1 MKCPNCGNDL
11 IPGALFCASC
21 GNKIPEELLHAAA
34 PQNASKSVAETVE
47 PSAPEQPA
55 APVEETPVE
64 SKPETTSVADESE
77 NTQKAATAAAGEAG
91 NTAQPAQP
99 QMQTAASQIP
109 MGTPVVPEMET
120 DKKKKTR
127 TRLIG
132 VAAVAVVVAA
142 VGFGG
147 FKVWNA
153 MNPQLDKQMIYAK
166 DGRLYFTPNVSKEND
181 PVEIYNAH
189 DNSAEFELKY
199 TKNQKYAF
207 FRTFTLGSEGYKSRL
222 YRVNTQKLTSNES
235 KNDKYIEEIDSDV
248 TDFSV
253 LGSDRILYYRA
264 SNSGRELNFYDGKDT
279 KEIDSHVRAQ
289 RHSGNVVYYLRYD
302 GDDDNDELCYYNLKT
317 GKHGDMDECNK
328 IADCN
333 ENEILYSV
341 SDGDAYDI
349 CKAKPGSEGTKIVSD
364 VASDWT
370 GNLDAGVISYTKE
383 ITESKSYYD
392 FVNDPYAAEDANAT
406 EPQMDDYLTEMD
418 PEDVLDSYDYNDYLD
433 DRSYFYDNDTSM
445 ISITINDT
453 SYYSCYSNPDVYYN
467 YVNDDFYLYDADAYS
482 EANDDYSAACDRD
495 DLRDELKDLT
505 FDRTS
510 YDLYL
515 YTSKGGEKKI
525 AESILPIDSDPVNQI
540 FLYHKA
546 QDLGDEKVCSI
557 DDLIDDLYEAYDV
570 EYDVENYI
578 YDLDNDSSV
587 YVNINGKEQDMKM
600 TYASMDCS
608 EDGKTVMIVDRSDED
623 SNELIAYKKKGDSLE
638 KIGTVEK
645 DYQVGSWYGNDYY
658 YFDDNNDFYIY
669 SNGKS
674 KKIAKDVTIA
684 ELEGDGTFMVSDF
697 DPSSESSDLKVLKGD
712 EQIGKIRDVGYYN
725 HNIDATYVDKNCI
738 VYRTNDGDLNV
749 YDGEDSRKIDR
760 DVSSY
765 RMGDDSDKATFRN
778 GWF

>member
-34 PQNASKSVAETVE
+34 SVG
-47 PSAPEQPA
+47 
-55 APVEETPVE
+55 ETPVE
-64 SKPETTSVADESE
+64 SKPETVPVADENE
-77 NTQKAATAAAGEAG
+77 NTENVVTATAGEAG
-91 NTAQPAQP
+91 NTAQTA
-99 QMQTAASQIP
+99 QTAASQIP
-109 MGTPVVPEMET
+109 MGALVVPEMET

-166 DGRLYFTPNVSKEND
+166 DGRLYFTPNVSKEKD

-189 DNSAEFELKY
+189 DNETSFEIKY

-207 FRTFTLGSEGYKSRL
+207 FLTDSEDEQRL

-235 KNDKYIEEIDSDV
+235 KNDKYIEEIDSGV

-253 LGSDRILYYRA
+253 LGSDRILYYRD

-279 KEIDSHVRAQ
+279 KEIDSKVKAQ
-289 RHSGNVVYYLRYD
+289 CHSGNVVYYLRD
-302 GDDDNDELCYYNLKT
+302 EGDDYNYELYYYNLKT
-317 GKHGDMDECNK
+317 GKHGDIDEC
-328 IADCN
+328 IEVADYN

-341 SDGDAYDI
+341 SDGDTCDI
-349 CKAKPGSEGTKIVSD
+349 YKAKPGSEGTKIVSD

-370 GNLDAGVISYTKE
+370 GNLDAGVISYKRE
-383 ITESKSYYD
+383 IKESKSYYD

-406 EPQMDDYLTEMD
+406 EPQMDDYLTEVD
-418 PEDVLDSYDYNDYLD
+418 PEDVLDSYAYNNYLD
-433 DRSYFYDNDTSM
+433 DRSYFYSNDTSM
-445 ISITINDT
+445 DSITINDT
-453 SYYSCYSNPDVYYN
+453 SYYSCYSNSNVYYN
-467 YVNDDFYLYDADAYS
+467 YDNDDFYLYDEDAYS
-482 EANDDYSAACDRD
+482 EAYDDYYAAGNRD
-495 DLRDELKDLT
+495 DLRDALKDLT
-505 FDRTS
+505 FDSTS

-540 FLYHKA
+540 FLYRKA

-557 DDLIDDLYEAYDV
+557 DDLYDAYDV
-570 EYDVENYI
+570 EDYI
-578 YDLDNDSSV
+578 YDSDNDSSV

-600 TYASMDCS
+600 TSASMDCS
-608 EDGKTVMIVDRSDED
+608 EDGKTVMVVDQSDED

-645 DYQVGSWYGNDYY
+645 DYTTGSWYGNDYY

-674 KKIAKDVTIA
+674 KKIAKDVKVA
-684 ELEGDGTFMVSDF
+684 ELEDDGNFMVF
-697 DPSSESSDLKVLKGD
+697 DVDSSYESSDLKVLKGD
-712 EQIGKIRDVGYYN
+712 EQIGKIRDVGYYG
-725 HNIDATYVDKNCI
+725 ATYVDKNCI
-738 VYRTNDGDLNV
+738 VYITNDGDLNV

-760 DVSSY
+760 DVY
-765 RMGDDSDKATFRN
+765 RYWMGDDRDKATFS
-778 GWF
+778 GWY

>member
-34 PQNASKSVAETVE
+34 PQNASKSVAKTVE
-47 PSAPEQPA
+47 QSAPEQPA
-55 APVEETPVE
+55 APVGETPVE
-64 SKPETTSVADESE
+64 SKPETAPVADENE
-77 NTQKAATAAAGEAG
+77 NTENVVTATAGETG
-91 NTAQPAQP
+91 NTAQTA
-99 QMQTAASQIP
+99 QTAASQIP
-109 MGTPVVPEMET
+109 MGALVVPEMET

-166 DGRLYFTPNVSKEND
+166 GGRLYFTPNVSKEND

-189 DNSAEFELKY
+189 DNWTQFEVKY

-207 FRTFTLGSEGYKSRL
+207 FLTDSEDEQRL

-235 KNDKYIEEIDSDV
+235 KNDKYIEEIDSGV

-253 LGSDRILYYRA
+253 LGSDRILYYRD

-279 KEIDSHVRAQ
+279 KEIDSKVCVQ
-289 RHSGNVVYYLRYD
+289 YHSGNVVYYLRD
-302 GDDDNDELCYYNLKT
+302 EGDDDNYELYYYNLKT
-317 GKHGDMDECNK
+317 GKHGDIDEC
-328 IADCN
+328 IEVADYN

-341 SDGDAYDI
+341 SDGDTCDI

-370 GNLDAGVISYTKE
+370 GNLDAGVISYKRE
-383 ITESKSYYD
+383 IKESKSYYD

-406 EPQMDDYLTEMD
+406 EPQMDDYLTEVD
-418 PEDVLDSYDYNDYLD
+418 PEDVLDSYAYNNYLD
-433 DRSYFYDNDTSM
+433 DRSYFYSNDTSM
-445 ISITINDT
+445 DSITINDT
-453 SYYSCYSNPDVYYN
+453 SYYSCYSNSNVYYN
-467 YVNDDFYLYDADAYS
+467 YDNDDFYLYDEDAYS
-482 EANDDYSAACDRD
+482 EAYDDYYAAGNRD
-495 DLRDELKDLT
+495 DLRDALKDLT
-505 FDRTS
+505 FDSTS

-540 FLYHKA
+540 FLYRKA

-557 DDLIDDLYEAYDV
+557 DDLYDAS
-570 EYDVENYI
+570 DVENYI
-578 YDLDNDSSV
+578 YNSDNDSSV

-600 TYASMDCS
+600 TSVSMNCS
-608 EDGKTVMIVDRSDED
+608 EDGKTVMVVDQSDED

-645 DYQVGSWYGNDYY
+645 DYTTGSWYGNDYY
-658 YFDDNNDFYIY
+658 YFDDNHDFYIY

-674 KKIAKDVTIA
+674 KKIAKDVKVA
-684 ELEGDGTFMVSDF
+684 ELEDDGNFMVF
-697 DPSSESSDLKVLKGD
+697 DVDSSYESSDLKVLKGD
-712 EQIGKIRDVGYYN
+712 EQIGKIRDVGYYG
-725 HNIDATYVDKNCI
+725 ATYVDKNCI
-738 VYRTNDGDLNV
+738 VYITNDGDLNV

-760 DVSSY
+760 DVY
-765 RMGDDSDKATFRN
+765 RYWMGDDRDKATFS
-778 GWF
+778 GWY

>member
-21 GNKIPEELLHAAA
+21 GNKIPEELLNAAA
-34 PQNASKSVAETVE
+34 PVG
-47 PSAPEQPA
+47 
-55 APVEETPVE
+55 ETPVE
-64 SKPETTSVADESE
+64 SKPETVPVADENE
-77 NTQKAATAAAGEAG
+77 NTENVVTATAGEAG
-91 NTAQPAQP
+91 NTAQTA
-99 QMQTAASQIP
+99 QTAASQIP
-109 MGTPVVPEMET
+109 MGALVVPEMET

-166 DGRLYFTPNVSKEND
+166 DGRLYFTPNVSKEKD

-189 DNSAEFELKY
+189 DNETSFEIKY

-207 FRTFTLGSEGYKSRL
+207 FLTDSEDEQRL

-235 KNDKYIEEIDSDV
+235 KNDKYIEEIDSGV

-253 LGSDRILYYRA
+253 LGSDRILYYRD

-279 KEIDSHVRAQ
+279 KEIDSKVKAQ
-289 RHSGNVVYYLRYD
+289 CHSGNVVYYLRD
-302 GDDDNDELCYYNLKT
+302 EGDDYNYELYYYNLKT
-317 GKHGDMDECNK
+317 GKHGDIDEC
-328 IADCN
+328 IEVADYN

-341 SDGDAYDI
+341 SDGDTCDI
-349 CKAKPGSEGTKIVSD
+349 YKAKPGSEGTKIVSD

-370 GNLDAGVISYTKE
+370 GNLDAGVISYKRE
-383 ITESKSYYD
+383 IKESKSYYD

-406 EPQMDDYLTEMD
+406 EPQMDDYLTEVD
-418 PEDVLDSYDYNDYLD
+418 PEDVLDSYAYNNYLD
-433 DRSYFYDNDTSM
+433 DRSYFYSNDTSM
-445 ISITINDT
+445 DSITINDT
-453 SYYSCYSNPDVYYN
+453 SYYSCYSNSNVYYN
-467 YVNDDFYLYDADAYS
+467 YDNDDFYLYDEDAYS
-482 EANDDYSAACDRD
+482 EAYDDYYAAGNRD
-495 DLRDELKDLT
+495 DLRDALKDLT
-505 FDRTS
+505 FDSTS
-510 YDLYL
+510 YDLFL

-540 FLYHKA
+540 FLYRKA

-557 DDLIDDLYEAYDV
+557 DDLYDAN
-570 EYDVENYI
+570 DVENYI
-578 YDLDNDSSV
+578 YNSDNDSSV

-600 TYASMDCS
+600 TSVSMNCS
-608 EDGKTVMIVDRSDED
+608 EDGKTVMVVDQSDED

-658 YFDDNNDFYIY
+658 YFDNNNDFYIY

-674 KKIAKDVTIA
+674 KKIAKDVKVA
-684 ELEGDGTFMVSDF
+684 ELEDDGNFMVF
-697 DPSSESSDLKVLKGD
+697 DVDSSYESSDLKVLKGD
-712 EQIGKIRDVGYYN
+712 EQIGKIRDVGYYG
-725 HNIDATYVDKNCI
+725 ATYVDKNCI
-738 VYRTNDGDLNV
+738 VYITNDGDLNV

-760 DVSSY
+760 DVY
-765 RMGDDSDKATFRN
+765 RYWMGHDRDKATFS
-778 GWF
+778 GWY

>member
-21 GNKIPEELLHAAA
+21 GNKIPEELLNAAA
-34 PQNASKSVAETVE
+34 SVG
-47 PSAPEQPA
+47 
-55 APVEETPVE
+55 ETPVE
-64 SKPETTSVADESE
+64 SKPETVPVADENE
-77 NTQKAATAAAGEAG
+77 NTENVVTATAGEAG
-91 NTAQPAQP
+91 NTAQTA
-99 QMQTAASQIP
+99 QTAASQIP
-109 MGTPVVPEMET
+109 MGALVVPEMET

-166 DGRLYFTPNVSKEND
+166 DGRLYFTPNVSKEKD

-189 DNSAEFELKY
+189 DNETSYEIKY

-207 FRTFTLGSEGYKSRL
+207 FLTDSEDEQRL

-235 KNDKYIEEIDSDV
+235 KNDKYIEEIDSGV

-253 LGSDRILYYRA
+253 LGSDRILYYRD

-279 KEIDSHVRAQ
+279 KEIDSKVKAQ
-289 RHSGNVVYYLRYD
+289 CHSGNVVYYLRD
-302 GDDDNDELCYYNLKT
+302 EGDDYNYELYYYNLKT
-317 GKHGDMDECNK
+317 GKHGDIDEC
-328 IADCN
+328 IEVADYN

-341 SDGDAYDI
+341 SDGDTCDI
-349 CKAKPGSEGTKIVSD
+349 YKAKPGSEGTKIVSD

-370 GNLDAGVISYTKE
+370 GNLDAGVISYKRE

-406 EPQMDDYLTEMD
+406 EPQMDDYLTEVD
-418 PEDVLDSYDYNDYLD
+418 PEDVLDSYAYNNYLD
-433 DRSYFYDNDTSM
+433 DRSYFYSNDTSM
-445 ISITINDT
+445 DSITINDT
-453 SYYSCYSNPDVYYN
+453 SYYSCYSNSNVYYN
-467 YVNDDFYLYDADAYS
+467 YDNDDFYLYDEDAYS
-482 EANDDYSAACDRD
+482 EAYDDYYAAGNRD
-495 DLRDELKDLT
+495 DLRDALKDLT
-505 FDRTS
+505 FDSTS

-540 FLYHKA
+540 FLYRKA

-557 DDLIDDLYEAYDV
+557 DDLYDAS
-570 EYDVENYI
+570 DVENYI
-578 YDLDNDSSV
+578 YNSDNDSSV

-600 TYASMDCS
+600 TSVSMNCS
-608 EDGKTVMIVDRSDED
+608 EDGKTVMVVDQSDED

-645 DYQVGSWYGNDYY
+645 DYTTGSWYGNDYY

-674 KKIAKDVTIA
+674 KKIAKDVKVA
-684 ELEGDGTFMVSDF
+684 ELEDDGNFMVF
-697 DPSSESSDLKVLKGD
+697 DVDSSYESSDLKVLKGD
-712 EQIGKIRDVGYYN
+712 EQIGKIRDVGYYG
-725 HNIDATYVDKNCI
+725 ATYVDKNCI
-738 VYRTNDGDLNV
+738 VYITNDGDLNV

-760 DVSSY
+760 DVY
-765 RMGDDSDKATFRN
+765 RYWMGDDRDKATFS
-778 GWF
+778 GWY

>member
-21 GNKIPEELLHAAA
+21 GNKIPEELLNAAA
-34 PQNASKSVAETVE
+34 SVG
-47 PSAPEQPA
+47 
-55 APVEETPVE
+55 ETPVE
-64 SKPETTSVADESE
+64 SKPETVPVADENE
-77 NTQKAATAAAGEAG
+77 NTENVVTATAGEAG
-91 NTAQPAQP
+91 NTAQTA
-99 QMQTAASQIP
+99 QTAASQIP
-109 MGTPVVPEMET
+109 MGALVVPEMET

-166 DGRLYFTPNVSKEND
+166 DGRLYFTPNVSKEKD

-189 DNSAEFELKY
+189 DNETSYEIKY

-207 FRTFTLGSEGYKSRL
+207 FLTDSEDEQRL

-235 KNDKYIEEIDSDV
+235 KNDKYIEEIDSGV

-253 LGSDRILYYRA
+253 LGSDRILYYRD

-279 KEIDSHVRAQ
+279 KEIDSKVKAQ
-289 RHSGNVVYYLRYD
+289 CHSGNVVYYLRD
-302 GDDDNDELCYYNLKT
+302 EGDDYNYELYYYNLKT
-317 GKHGDMDECNK
+317 GKHGDIDEC
-328 IADCN
+328 IEVADYN

-341 SDGDAYDI
+341 SDGDTCDI
-349 CKAKPGSEGTKIVSD
+349 YKAKPGSEGTKIVSD

-370 GNLDAGVISYTKE
+370 GNLDAGVISYKRE
-383 ITESKSYYD
+383 IKESKSYYD

-406 EPQMDDYLTEMD
+406 EPQMDDYLTEVD
-418 PEDVLDSYDYNDYLD
+418 PEDVLDSYAYNNYLD
-433 DRSYFYDNDTSM
+433 DRSYFYSNDTSM
-445 ISITINDT
+445 DSITINDT
-453 SYYSCYSNPDVYYN
+453 SYYSCYSNSNVYYN
-467 YVNDDFYLYDADAYS
+467 YDNDDFYLYDEDAYS
-482 EANDDYSAACDRD
+482 EAYDDYYAAGNRD
-495 DLRDELKDLT
+495 DLRDALKDLT
-505 FDRTS
+505 FDSTS
-510 YDLYL
+510 YDLFL

-540 FLYHKA
+540 FLYRKA

-557 DDLIDDLYEAYDV
+557 DDLYDAN
-570 EYDVENYI
+570 DVENYI
-578 YDLDNDSSV
+578 YNSDNDSSV

-600 TYASMDCS
+600 TSVSMNCS
-608 EDGKTVMIVDRSDED
+608 EDGKTVMVVDQSDED

-645 DYQVGSWYGNDYY
+645 DYTTGSWYGNDYY
-658 YFDDNNDFYIY
+658 YFDNNHDFYIY

-674 KKIAKDVTIA
+674 KKIAKDVKVA
-684 ELEGDGTFMVSDF
+684 ELEDDGNFMVF
-697 DPSSESSDLKVLKGD
+697 DVDSSYESSDLKVLKGD
-712 EQIGKIRDVGYYN
+712 EQIGKIRDVGYYG
-725 HNIDATYVDKNCI
+725 ATYVDKNCI
-738 VYRTNDGDLNV
+738 VYITNDGDLNV

-760 DVSSY
+760 DVY
-765 RMGDDSDKATFRN
+765 RYWMGDDRDKAIFS
-778 GWF
+778 GWY

>member
-47 PSAPEQPA
+47 QSAPEQPA
-55 APVEETPVE
+55 APVGETPVE
-64 SKPETTSVADESE
+64 SKPETVPVADENE
-77 NTQKAATAAAGEAG
+77 NTENVVTATAGEAG
-91 NTAQPAQP
+91 NTAQTA
-99 QMQTAASQIP
+99 QTAASQIP
-109 MGTPVVPEMET
+109 MGALVVPEMET
-120 DKKKKTR
+120 DKKKKMR

-132 VAAVAVVVAA
+132 VVAVAVVVAA

-166 DGRLYFTPNVSKEND
+166 DGRLYFTPNVSKEKD

-189 DNSAEFELKY
+189 DNETSFEIKY

-207 FRTFTLGSEGYKSRL
+207 FLTDSEDEQRL

-253 LGSDRILYYRA
+253 LGSGRILYYRD

-279 KEIDSHVRAQ
+279 KEIDSKVCAQ
-289 RHSGNVVYYLRYD
+289 YHSGNVVYYLID
-302 GDDDNDELCYYNLKT
+302 EGDDYNYELYYYNLKT
-317 GKHGDMDECNK
+317 GKHGDIDECNTV
-328 IADCN
+328 ADYN

-341 SDGDAYDI
+341 SDGDTCDI

-364 VASDWT
+364 VASSWT

-406 EPQMDDYLTEMD
+406 EPQMDDYLTEVD

-433 DRSYFYDNDTSM
+433 DRSYFYSNDTSM
-445 ISITINDT
+445 YSITINDT
-453 SYYSCYSNPDVYYN
+453 SYYSCYSNSNVYYN
-467 YVNDDFYLYDADAYS
+467 YDNDDFYLYDEDAYS
-482 EANDDYSAACDRD
+482 EAYDDYYAAGNRD
-495 DLRDELKDLT
+495 DLRDALKDLT
-505 FDRTS
+505 FDSTS

-540 FLYHKA
+540 FLYQKA

-557 DDLIDDLYEAYDV
+557 DDLYDASDV
-570 EYDVENYI
+570 EDYI
-578 YDLDNDSSV
+578 YDSDNDSSV

-600 TYASMDCS
+600 TSVSMNCS
-608 EDGKTVMIVDRSDED
+608 EDGKTVMIVDQSDED

-638 KIGTVEK
+638 KIGTVEQ
-645 DYQVGSWYGNDYY
+645 DYTTGSWYGNDYY
-658 YFDDNNDFYIY
+658 YFDDNHDFYIY

-674 KKIAKDVTIA
+674 KKIAKDVAIA
-684 ELEGDGTFMVSDF
+684 ELEGDGNFMVF
-697 DPSSESSDLKVLKGD
+697 DVDSSYESSDLKVLKGD
-712 EQIGKIRDVGYYN
+712 EQIGKIRDVGYYG
-725 HNIDATYVDKNCI
+725 ATYVDKNCI
-738 VYRTNDGDLNV
+738 VYITNDGDLNV

-765 RMGDDSDKATFRN
+765 WMGDDNDKATFS
-778 GWF
+778 GWY

>member
-21 GNKIPEELLHAAA
+21 GNKIPEELLNAAA
-34 PQNASKSVAETVE
+34 PVG
-47 PSAPEQPA
+47 
-55 APVEETPVE
+55 ETPVE
-64 SKPETTSVADESE
+64 SKPETVPVADENE
-77 NTQKAATAAAGEAG
+77 NTENVVTATAGEAG
-91 NTAQPAQP
+91 NTAQTA
-99 QMQTAASQIP
+99 QTAASQIP
-109 MGTPVVPEMET
+109 MGALVVPEMET

-166 DGRLYFTPNVSKEND
+166 DGRLYFTPNVSKEKD

-189 DNSAEFELKY
+189 DNETSYEIKY

-207 FRTFTLGSEGYKSRL
+207 FLTDSEDEQKL

-235 KNDKYIEEIDSDV
+235 KNDKYIEEIDSGV

-253 LGSDRILYYRA
+253 LGSDRILYYRD

-279 KEIDSHVRAQ
+279 KEIDSKVKAQ
-289 RHSGNVVYYLRYD
+289 CHSGNVVYYLRD
-302 GDDDNDELCYYNLKT
+302 EGDDYNYELYYYNLKT
-317 GKHGDMDECNK
+317 GKHGDIDEC
-328 IADCN
+328 IEVADYN

-341 SDGDAYDI
+341 SDGDTCDI
-349 CKAKPGSEGTKIVSD
+349 YKAKPGSEGTKIVSD

-370 GNLDAGVISYTKE
+370 GNLDAGVISYKRE
-383 ITESKSYYD
+383 IKESKSYYD

-406 EPQMDDYLTEMD
+406 EPQMDDYLTEVD
-418 PEDVLDSYDYNDYLD
+418 PEDVLDSYAYNNYLD
-433 DRSYFYDNDTSM
+433 DRSYFYSNDTSM
-445 ISITINDT
+445 DSITINDT
-453 SYYSCYSNPDVYYN
+453 SYYSCYSNSNVYYN
-467 YVNDDFYLYDADAYS
+467 YDNDDFYLYDEDAYS
-482 EANDDYSAACDRD
+482 EAYDDYYAAGNRD
-495 DLRDELKDLT
+495 DLRDALKDLT
-505 FDRTS
+505 FDSTS
-510 YDLYL
+510 YDLFL

-540 FLYHKA
+540 FLYRKA

-557 DDLIDDLYEAYDV
+557 DDLYDAN
-570 EYDVENYI
+570 DVENYI
-578 YDLDNDSSV
+578 YNSDNDSSV

-600 TYASMDCS
+600 TSVSMNCS
-608 EDGKTVMIVDRSDED
+608 EDGKTVMVVDQSDED

-645 DYQVGSWYGNDYY
+645 DYTTGSWYGNDYY
-658 YFDDNNDFYIY
+658 YFDDNHDFYIY

-674 KKIAKDVTIA
+674 KKIAKDVKVA
-684 ELEGDGTFMVSDF
+684 ELEDDGNFMVF
-697 DPSSESSDLKVLKGD
+697 DVDSSYESSDLKVLKGD
-712 EQIGKIRDVGYYN
+712 EQIGKIRDVGYYG
-725 HNIDATYVDKNCI
+725 ATYVDKNCI
-738 VYRTNDGDLNV
+738 VYITNDGDLNV

-760 DVSSY
+760 DVY
-765 RMGDDSDKATFRN
+765 RYWMGDDRDKATFS
-778 GWF
+778 GWY

>member
-21 GNKIPEELLHAAA
+21 GNKIPEELLNAAA
-34 PQNASKSVAETVE
+34 PVG
-47 PSAPEQPA
+47 
-55 APVEETPVE
+55 ETPVE
-64 SKPETTSVADESE
+64 SKPETVPVADENE
-77 NTQKAATAAAGEAG
+77 NTENVVTATAGEAG
-91 NTAQPAQP
+91 NTAQTA
-99 QMQTAASQIP
+99 QTAASQIP
-109 MGTPVVPEMET
+109 MGALVVPEMET

-132 VAAVAVVVAA
+132 VAVVAVVVAA

-166 DGRLYFTPNVSKEND
+166 DGRLYFTPNVSKEKD

-189 DNSAEFELKY
+189 DNETSYEIKY

-207 FRTFTLGSEGYKSRL
+207 FLTDSEDEQRL

-235 KNDKYIEEIDSDV
+235 KNDKYIEEIDSGV

-253 LGSDRILYYRA
+253 LGSDRILYYRD

-279 KEIDSHVRAQ
+279 KEIDSKVKAQ
-289 RHSGNVVYYLRYD
+289 CHSGNVVYYLRD
-302 GDDDNDELCYYNLKT
+302 EGDDYNYELYYYNLKT
-317 GKHGDMDECNK
+317 GKHGDIDEC
-328 IADCN
+328 IEVADYN

-341 SDGDAYDI
+341 SDGDTCDI
-349 CKAKPGSEGTKIVSD
+349 YKAKPGSEGTKIVSD

-370 GNLDAGVISYTKE
+370 GNLDAGVISYKRE
-383 ITESKSYYD
+383 IKESKSYYD

-406 EPQMDDYLTEMD
+406 EPQMDDYLTEVD
-418 PEDVLDSYDYNDYLD
+418 PEDVLDSYAYNDYLD
-433 DRSYFYDNDTSM
+433 DRSYFYSNDTSM
-445 ISITINDT
+445 DSITINDT
-453 SYYSCYSNPDVYYN
+453 SYYSCYSNSNVYYN
-467 YVNDDFYLYDADAYS
+467 YDNDDFYLYDEDAYS
-482 EANDDYSAACDRD
+482 EAYDDYYAVGNRD
-495 DLRDELKDLT
+495 DLRDALKDLT
-505 FDRTS
+505 FDSTS

-540 FLYHKA
+540 FLYRKA

-557 DDLIDDLYEAYDV
+557 DDLYDAS
-570 EYDVENYI
+570 DVENYI
-578 YDLDNDSSV
+578 YNSDNDSSV

-600 TYASMDCS
+600 TSVSMNCS
-608 EDGKTVMIVDRSDED
+608 EDGKTVMVVDQSDED
-623 SNELIAYKKKGDSLE
+623 SNELIAYKKKGGSLE

-645 DYQVGSWYGNDYY
+645 DYTTGSWYGNDYY
-658 YFDDNNDFYIY
+658 YFDDNHDFYIY

-674 KKIAKDVTIA
+674 KKIAKDVKVA
-684 ELEGDGTFMVSDF
+684 ELEDDGNFMVF
-697 DPSSESSDLKVLKGD
+697 DVDSSYESSDLKVLKGD
-712 EQIGKIRDVGYYN
+712 EQIGKIRDVGYYG
-725 HNIDATYVDKNCI
+725 ATYVDKNCI
-738 VYRTNDGDLNV
+738 VYITNDGDLNV

-760 DVSSY
+760 DVY
-765 RMGDDSDKATFRN
+765 RYWMGDDRDKATFS
-778 GWF
+778 GWY

>member
-21 GNKIPEELLHAAA
+21 GNKIPEELLNAAA
-34 PQNASKSVAETVE
+34 SVG
-47 PSAPEQPA
+47 
-55 APVEETPVE
+55 ETPVE
-64 SKPETTSVADESE
+64 SKPETVPVADENE
-77 NTQKAATAAAGEAG
+77 NTENVVTATAGEAG
-91 NTAQPAQP
+91 NTAQTA
-99 QMQTAASQIP
+99 QTAASQIP
-109 MGTPVVPEMET
+109 MGALVVPEMET

-147 FKVWNA
+147 FKVWNV

-166 DGRLYFTPNVSKEND
+166 DGRLYFTPNVSKEKD

-189 DNSAEFELKY
+189 DNETSYEIKY

-207 FRTFTLGSEGYKSRL
+207 FLTDSEDEQRL

-235 KNDKYIEEIDSDV
+235 KNDKYIEEIDSGV

-253 LGSDRILYYRA
+253 LGSDRILYYRD

-279 KEIDSHVRAQ
+279 KEIDSEVKAQ
-289 RHSGNVVYYLRYD
+289 YHSGNVVYYLRD
-302 GDDDNDELCYYNLKT
+302 EGDDYNYELYYYNLKT
-317 GKHGDMDECNK
+317 GKHGDIDEC
-328 IADCN
+328 IEVADYN

-341 SDGDAYDI
+341 SDGDTCDI
-349 CKAKPGSEGTKIVSD
+349 YKAKPGSEGTKIVSD
-364 VASDWT
+364 VARGWT
-370 GNLDAGVISYTKE
+370 GNLDAGVISYKRE

-406 EPQMDDYLTEMD
+406 EPQMDDYLTEVD
-418 PEDVLDSYDYNDYLD
+418 PEDVLDSYAYNNYLD
-433 DRSYFYDNDTSM
+433 DRSYFYSNDTSM
-445 ISITINDT
+445 DSITINDT
-453 SYYSCYSNPDVYYN
+453 SYYSCYSNSNVYYN
-467 YVNDDFYLYDADAYS
+467 YDNDDFYLYDEDAYS
-482 EANDDYSAACDRD
+482 EAYDDYYAAGNRD
-495 DLRDELKDLT
+495 DLRDALKDLT
-505 FDRTS
+505 FDSTS

-540 FLYHKA
+540 FLYRKA

-557 DDLIDDLYEAYDV
+557 DDLYDAS
-570 EYDVENYI
+570 DVENYI
-578 YDLDNDSSV
+578 YNSDNDSSV

-600 TYASMDCS
+600 TSVSMNCS
-608 EDGKTVMIVDRSDED
+608 EDGKTVMVVDQSDED

-645 DYQVGSWYGNDYY
+645 DYTTGSWYGNDYY

-674 KKIAKDVTIA
+674 KKIAKDVKVA
-684 ELEGDGTFMVSDF
+684 ELEDDGNFMVF
-697 DPSSESSDLKVLKGD
+697 DVDSSYESSDLKVLKGD
-712 EQIGKIRDVGYYN
+712 EQIGKIRDVGDYG
-725 HNIDATYVDKNCI
+725 ATYVDKNCI
-738 VYRTNDGDLNV
+738 VYITNDGDLNV

-760 DVSSY
+760 DVY
-765 RMGDDSDKATFRN
+765 RYWMGDDRDKATFS
-778 GWF
+778 GWY

>member
-21 GNKIPEELLHAAA
+21 GNKIPEELLNAAA
-34 PQNASKSVAETVE
+34 PVG
-47 PSAPEQPA
+47 
-55 APVEETPVE
+55 ETPVE
-64 SKPETTSVADESE
+64 SKPETVPVADENE
-77 NTQKAATAAAGEAG
+77 NTENVVTATAGEAG
-91 NTAQPAQP
+91 NTAQTA
-99 QMQTAASQIP
+99 QTAASQIP
-109 MGTPVVPEMET
+109 MGALVVPEMET

-166 DGRLYFTPNVSKEND
+166 DGRLYFTPNVSKEKD

-189 DNSAEFELKY
+189 DNETSYEIKY

-207 FRTFTLGSEGYKSRL
+207 FLTDSEDEQRL

-235 KNDKYIEEIDSDV
+235 KNDKYIEEIDSGV

-253 LGSDRILYYRA
+253 LGSDRILYYRD

-279 KEIDSHVRAQ
+279 KEIDSKVKAQ
-289 RHSGNVVYYLRYD
+289 CHSGNVVYYLRD
-302 GDDDNDELCYYNLKT
+302 EGDDYNYELYYYNLKT
-317 GKHGDMDECNK
+317 GKHGDIDEC
-328 IADCN
+328 IEVADYN

-341 SDGDAYDI
+341 SDGDTCDI
-349 CKAKPGSEGTKIVSD
+349 YKAKPGSEGTKIVSD

-370 GNLDAGVISYTKE
+370 GNLDAGVISYKRE
-383 ITESKSYYD
+383 IKESKSYYD

-406 EPQMDDYLTEMD
+406 EPQMDDYLTEVD
-418 PEDVLDSYDYNDYLD
+418 PEDVLDSYAYNNYLD
-433 DRSYFYDNDTSM
+433 DRSYFYSNDTSM
-445 ISITINDT
+445 DSITINDT
-453 SYYSCYSNPDVYYN
+453 SYYSCYSNSNVYYN
-467 YVNDDFYLYDADAYS
+467 YDNDDFYLCDEDAYS
-482 EANDDYSAACDRD
+482 EAYDDYYAAGNRD
-495 DLRDELKDLT
+495 DLRDALKDLT
-505 FDRTS
+505 FDSTS
-510 YDLYL
+510 YDLFL

-540 FLYHKA
+540 FLYRKA

-557 DDLIDDLYEAYDV
+557 DDLYDAN
-570 EYDVENYI
+570 DVENYI
-578 YDLDNDSSV
+578 YNSDNDSSV

-600 TYASMDCS
+600 TSVSMNCS
-608 EDGKTVMIVDRSDED
+608 EDGKTVMVVDQSDED

-645 DYQVGSWYGNDYY
+645 DYTTGSWYGNDYY
-658 YFDDNNDFYIY
+658 YFDDNHDFYIY

-674 KKIAKDVTIA
+674 KKIAKDVKVA
-684 ELEGDGTFMVSDF
+684 ELEDDGNFMVF
-697 DPSSESSDLKVLKGD
+697 DVDSSYESSDLKVLKGD
-712 EQIGKIRDVGYYN
+712 EQIGKIRDVGYYG
-725 HNIDATYVDKNCI
+725 ATYVDKNCI
-738 VYRTNDGDLNV
+738 VYITNDGDLNV

-760 DVSSY
+760 DVY
-765 RMGDDSDKATFRN
+765 RYWMGDDRDKATFS
-778 GWF
+778 GWY

>member
-34 PQNASKSVAETVE
+34 PQNASESVAETVE
-47 PSAPEQPA
+47 QSAPEQPA
-55 APVEETPVE
+55 APVGETPVE
-64 SKPETTSVADESE
+64 SKPGTVPVADENE
-77 NTQKAATAAAGEAG
+77 NTENVVTATAGEAG
-91 NTAQPAQP
+91 NTAQTA
-99 QMQTAASQIP
+99 QTAASQIP
-109 MGTPVVPEMET
+109 MGALVVPEMET
-120 DKKKKTR
+120 DKKKKMR

-132 VAAVAVVVAA
+132 VVAVAVVVAA

-166 DGRLYFTPNVSKEND
+166 DGRLYFTPNVSKEKD

-189 DNSAEFELKY
+189 DNETSFEIKY

-207 FRTFTLGSEGYKSRL
+207 FLTDSEDEQRL

-253 LGSDRILYYRA
+253 LGSGRILYYRD

-279 KEIDSHVRAQ
+279 KEIDSKVCAQ
-289 RHSGNVVYYLRYD
+289 YHSGNVVYYLID
-302 GDDDNDELCYYNLKT
+302 EGDDYNYELYYYNLKT
-317 GKHGDMDECNK
+317 GKHGDIDECNTV
-328 IADCN
+328 ADYN

-341 SDGDAYDI
+341 SDGDTCDI

-364 VASDWT
+364 VASSWT

-406 EPQMDDYLTEMD
+406 EPQMDDYLTEVD

-433 DRSYFYDNDTSM
+433 DRSYFYSNDTSM
-445 ISITINDT
+445 YSITINDT
-453 SYYSCYSNPDVYYN
+453 SYYSCYSNSNVYYN
-467 YVNDDFYLYDADAYS
+467 YDNDDFYLYDEDAYS
-482 EANDDYSAACDRD
+482 EAYDDYYAAGNRD
-495 DLRDELKDLT
+495 DLRDALKDLT
-505 FDRTS
+505 FDSTS

-540 FLYHKA
+540 FLYQKA

-557 DDLIDDLYEAYDV
+557 DDLYDASDV
-570 EYDVENYI
+570 EDYI
-578 YDLDNDSSV
+578 YDSDNDSSV

-600 TYASMDCS
+600 TSVSMNCS
-608 EDGKTVMIVDRSDED
+608 EDGKTVMIVDQSDED

-638 KIGTVEK
+638 KIGTVEQ
-645 DYQVGSWYGNDYY
+645 DYTTGSWYGNDYY
-658 YFDDNNDFYIY
+658 YFDDNHDFYIY

-674 KKIAKDVTIA
+674 KKIAKDVAIA
-684 ELEGDGTFMVSDF
+684 ELEGDGNFMVF
-697 DPSSESSDLKVLKGD
+697 DVDSSYESSDLKVLKGD
-712 EQIGKIRDVGYYN
+712 EQIGKIRDVGYYG
-725 HNIDATYVDKNCI
+725 ATYVDKNCI
-738 VYRTNDGDLNV
+738 VYITNDGDLNV

-765 RMGDDSDKATFRN
+765 WMGDDNDKATFS
-778 GWF
+778 GWY

>member
-21 GNKIPEELLHAAA
+21 GNKIPEELLNAAA
-34 PQNASKSVAETVE
+34 PVG
-47 PSAPEQPA
+47 
-55 APVEETPVE
+55 ETPVE
-64 SKPETTSVADESE
+64 SKPETVPVADENE
-77 NTQKAATAAAGEAG
+77 NTENVVTATAGEAG
-91 NTAQPAQP
+91 NTAQTA
-99 QMQTAASQIP
+99 QTAASQIP
-109 MGTPVVPEMET
+109 MGALVVPEMET

-166 DGRLYFTPNVSKEND
+166 DGRLYFTPNVSKEKD

-189 DNSAEFELKY
+189 DNETSFEIKY

-207 FRTFTLGSEGYKSRL
+207 FLTDSEDEQRL

-235 KNDKYIEEIDSDV
+235 KNDKYIEEIDSGV

-253 LGSDRILYYRA
+253 LGSDRILYYRD

-279 KEIDSHVRAQ
+279 KEIDSKVKAQ
-289 RHSGNVVYYLRYD
+289 CHSGNVVYYLRD
-302 GDDDNDELCYYNLKT
+302 EGDDYNYELYYYNLKT
-317 GKHGDMDECNK
+317 GKHGDIDEC
-328 IADCN
+328 IEVADYN

-341 SDGDAYDI
+341 SDGDTCDI
-349 CKAKPGSEGTKIVSD
+349 YKAKPGSEGTKIVSD

-370 GNLDAGVISYTKE
+370 GNLDAGVISYKRE

-406 EPQMDDYLTEMD
+406 EPQMDDYLTEVD
-418 PEDVLDSYDYNDYLD
+418 PEDVLDSYAYNNYLD
-433 DRSYFYDNDTSM
+433 DRSYFYSNDTSM
-445 ISITINDT
+445 DSITINDT
-453 SYYSCYSNPDVYYN
+453 SYYSCYSNSNVYYN
-467 YVNDDFYLYDADAYS
+467 YDNDDFYLYDEDAYS
-482 EANDDYSAACDRD
+482 EAYDDYYAACDRD

-505 FDRTS
+505 FDSTS

-540 FLYHKA
+540 FLYRKA

-557 DDLIDDLYEAYDV
+557 DDLYDAS
-570 EYDVENYI
+570 DVENYI
-578 YDLDNDSSV
+578 YNSDNDSSV

-600 TYASMDCS
+600 TSVSMNCS
-608 EDGKTVMIVDRSDED
+608 EDGKTVMVVDQSDED

-645 DYQVGSWYGNDYY
+645 DYTTGSWYGNDYY
-658 YFDDNNDFYIY
+658 YFDDNHDFYIY

-674 KKIAKDVTIA
+674 KKIAKDVKVA
-684 ELEGDGTFMVSDF
+684 ELEDDGNFMVF
-697 DPSSESSDLKVLKGD
+697 DVDSSYESSDLKVLKGD
-712 EQIGKIRDVGYYN
+712 EQIGKIRDVGYYG
-725 HNIDATYVDKNCI
+725 ATYVDKNCI
-738 VYRTNDGDLNV
+738 VYITNDGDLNV

-760 DVSSY
+760 DVY
-765 RMGDDSDKATFRN
+765 RYWMGDDRDKATFS
-778 GWF
+778 GWY

>member
-21 GNKIPEELLHAAA
+21 GNKIPEELLNAAA
-34 PQNASKSVAETVE
+34 PVG
-47 PSAPEQPA
+47 
-55 APVEETPVE
+55 ETPVE
-64 SKPETTSVADESE
+64 SKPETVPVADENE
-77 NTQKAATAAAGEAG
+77 NTENVVTATAGEAG
-91 NTAQPAQP
+91 NTAQTA
-99 QMQTAASQIP
+99 QTAASQIP
-109 MGTPVVPEMET
+109 MGALVVPEMET

-166 DGRLYFTPNVSKEND
+166 DGRLYFTPNVSKEKD

-189 DNSAEFELKY
+189 DNETSYEIKY

-207 FRTFTLGSEGYKSRL
+207 FLTDSEDEQRL

-235 KNDKYIEEIDSDV
+235 KNDKYIEEIDSGV

-253 LGSDRILYYRA
+253 LGSDRILYYRD
-264 SNSGRELNFYDGKDT
+264 SNSGQELNFYDGKDT
-279 KEIDSHVRAQ
+279 KEIDSEVKAQ
-289 RHSGNVVYYLRYD
+289 YHSGNVVYYLRD
-302 GDDDNDELCYYNLKT
+302 EGDDYNYELYYYNLKT
-317 GKHGDMDECNK
+317 GKRGDIDEC
-328 IADCN
+328 IEVADYN

-341 SDGDAYDI
+341 SDGDTCDI
-349 CKAKPGSEGTKIVSD
+349 YKAKPGSEGTKIVSD

-370 GNLDAGVISYTKE
+370 GNLDAGVISYKRE

-406 EPQMDDYLTEMD
+406 EPQMDDYLTEVD
-418 PEDVLDSYDYNDYLD
+418 PEDVLDSYAYNNYLD
-433 DRSYFYDNDTSM
+433 DRSYFYSNDTSM
-445 ISITINDT
+445 DSITINDT
-453 SYYSCYSNPDVYYN
+453 SYYSCYSNSNVYYN
-467 YVNDDFYLYDADAYS
+467 YDNDDFYLYDEDAYS
-482 EANDDYSAACDRD
+482 EAYDDYYAAGNRD
-495 DLRDELKDLT
+495 DLRDALKDLT
-505 FDRTS
+505 FDSTS

-540 FLYHKA
+540 FFYRKA

-557 DDLIDDLYEAYDV
+557 DDLYDAS
-570 EYDVENYI
+570 DVENYI
-578 YDLDNDSSV
+578 YNSDNDSSV

-600 TYASMDCS
+600 TSVSMNCS
-608 EDGKTVMIVDRSDED
+608 EDGKTVMVVDQSDED

-645 DYQVGSWYGNDYY
+645 DYNYKDGYWYRNDYY
-658 YFDDNNDFYIY
+658 YIDDNHDFYIY

-674 KKIAKDVTIA
+674 KKIAKDVKTA
-684 ELEGDGTFMVSDF
+684 MLEDDGNFMVF
-697 DPSSESSDLKVLKGD
+697 DVDSSYESSDLKVLKGD
-712 EQIGKIRDVGYYN
+712 EQIGKIRDVGYYG
-725 HNIDATYVDKNCI
+725 ATYVDKNCI
-738 VYRTNDGDLNV
+738 VYITNDGDLNV

-765 RMGDDSDKATFRN
+765 WMCDDSDKATFK

>member
-21 GNKIPEELLHAAA
+21 GNKIPEELLNAAA
-34 PQNASKSVAETVE
+34 SVG
-47 PSAPEQPA
+47 
-55 APVEETPVE
+55 ETPVE
-64 SKPETTSVADESE
+64 SKPETVPVADENE
-77 NTQKAATAAAGEAG
+77 NTENVVTATAGEAG
-91 NTAQPAQP
+91 NTAQTA
-99 QMQTAASQIP
+99 QTAASQIP
-109 MGTPVVPEMET
+109 MGALVVPEMET

-166 DGRLYFTPNVSKEND
+166 DGRLYFTPNVSKEKD

-189 DNSAEFELKY
+189 DNETSYEIKY

-207 FRTFTLGSEGYKSRL
+207 FLTDSEDEQRL

-235 KNDKYIEEIDSDV
+235 KNDKYIEEIDSGV

-253 LGSDRILYYRA
+253 LGSDRILYYRD

-279 KEIDSHVRAQ
+279 KEIDSKVKAQ
-289 RHSGNVVYYLRYD
+289 CHSGNVVYYLRCE
-302 GDDDNDELCYYNLKT
+302 GHDDNYELYYYNLKT
-317 GKHGDMDECNK
+317 GKHGDIDEC
-328 IADCN
+328 IEVADYN

-341 SDGDAYDI
+341 SDGDTCDI
-349 CKAKPGSEGTKIVSD
+349 YKAKPGSEGTKIVSD

-370 GNLDAGVISYTKE
+370 GNLDAGVISYKRE
-383 ITESKSYYD
+383 IKESKSYYD

-406 EPQMDDYLTEMD
+406 EPQMDDYLTEVD
-418 PEDVLDSYDYNDYLD
+418 PEDVLDSYAYNNYLD
-433 DRSYFYDNDTSM
+433 DRSYFYSNDTSM
-445 ISITINDT
+445 DSITINDT
-453 SYYSCYSNPDVYYN
+453 SYYSCYSNSNVYYN
-467 YVNDDFYLYDADAYS
+467 YDNDDFYLYDEDAYS
-482 EANDDYSAACDRD
+482 EAYDDYYAAGNRD
-495 DLRDELKDLT
+495 DLRDALKDLT
-505 FDRTS
+505 FDSTS
-510 YDLYL
+510 YDLFL

-540 FLYHKA
+540 FLYRKA

-557 DDLIDDLYEAYDV
+557 DDLYDAS
-570 EYDVENYI
+570 DVENYI
-578 YDLDNDSSV
+578 YNSDNDSSV

-600 TYASMDCS
+600 TSVSMNCS
-608 EDGKTVMIVDRSDED
+608 EDGKTVMVVDQSDED

-645 DYQVGSWYGNDYY
+645 DYTTGSWYGNDYY
-658 YFDDNNDFYIY
+658 YFDDNHDFYIY

-674 KKIAKDVTIA
+674 KKIAKDVKVA
-684 ELEGDGTFMVSDF
+684 ELEDDGNFMVF
-697 DPSSESSDLKVLKGD
+697 DVDSSYESSDLKVLKGD
-712 EQIGKIRDVGYYN
+712 EQIGKIRDVGYYG
-725 HNIDATYVDKNCI
+725 ATYVDKNCI
-738 VYRTNDGDLNV
+738 VYITNDGDLNV

-760 DVSSY
+760 DVY
-765 RMGDDSDKATFRN
+765 RYWMGDDRDKATFS
-778 GWF
+778 GWY

>member
-21 GNKIPEELLHAAA
+21 GNKIPEELLNAAA
-34 PQNASKSVAETVE
+34 PVG
-47 PSAPEQPA
+47 
-55 APVEETPVE
+55 ETPVE
-64 SKPETTSVADESE
+64 SKPETVPVADENE
-77 NTQKAATAAAGEAG
+77 NTENVVTATAGEAG
-91 NTAQPAQP
+91 NTAQTA
-99 QMQTAASQIP
+99 QTAASQIP
-109 MGTPVVPEMET
+109 MGALVVPEMET

-166 DGRLYFTPNVSKEND
+166 DGRLYFTPNVSKEKD

-189 DNSAEFELKY
+189 DNETSYEIKY

-207 FRTFTLGSEGYKSRL
+207 FLTDSEDEQRL

-235 KNDKYIEEIDSDV
+235 KNDKYIEEIDSGV

-253 LGSDRILYYRA
+253 LGSDRILYYRD

-279 KEIDSHVRAQ
+279 KEIDSNVEDQ
-289 RHSGNVVYYLRYD
+289 YHSGNVVYYLRD
-302 GDDDNDELCYYNLKT
+302 EGDDYNYELYYYNLKT
-317 GKHGDMDECNK
+317 GKHGDIDEC
-328 IADCN
+328 IEVADYN

-341 SDGDAYDI
+341 SDGDTCDI
-349 CKAKPGSEGTKIVSD
+349 YKAKPGSEGTKIVSD

-370 GNLDAGVISYTKE
+370 GNLDAGVISYKRE

-406 EPQMDDYLTEMD
+406 EPQMDDYLTEVD
-418 PEDVLDSYDYNDYLD
+418 PEDVLDSYAYNNYLD
-433 DRSYFYDNDTSM
+433 DRSYFYSNDTSM
-445 ISITINDT
+445 DSITINDT
-453 SYYSCYSNPDVYYN
+453 SYYSCYSNSNVYYN
-467 YVNDDFYLYDADAYS
+467 YDNDDFYLYDEDAYS
-482 EANDDYSAACDRD
+482 EAYDDYYAACDRD

-505 FDRTS
+505 FDSTS

-540 FLYHKA
+540 FLYRKA

-557 DDLIDDLYEAYDV
+557 DDLYDAS
-570 EYDVENYI
+570 DVENYI
-578 YDLDNDSSV
+578 YNSDNDSSV

-600 TYASMDCS
+600 TSVSMNCS
-608 EDGKTVMIVDRSDED
+608 EDGKTVMVVDQSDED

-645 DYQVGSWYGNDYY
+645 DYTTGSWYGNDYY
-658 YFDDNNDFYIY
+658 YFDDNHDFYIY

-674 KKIAKDVTIA
+674 KKIAKDVKVA
-684 ELEGDGTFMVSDF
+684 ELEDDGNFMVF
-697 DPSSESSDLKVLKGD
+697 DVDSSYESSDLKVLKGD
-712 EQIGKIRDVGYYN
+712 EQIGKIRDVDNYGV
-725 HNIDATYVDKNCI
+725 TYVDKNCI
-738 VYRTNDGDLNV
+738 VYITNDGDLNV

-760 DVSSY
+760 DVY
-765 RMGDDSDKATFRN
+765 RYWMGDDRDKATFS
-778 GWF
+778 GWY

>member
-21 GNKIPEELLHAAA
+21 GNKIPEELLNAAA
-34 PQNASKSVAETVE
+34 SVG
-47 PSAPEQPA
+47 
-55 APVEETPVE
+55 ETPVE
-64 SKPETTSVADESE
+64 SKPETVPVADENE
-77 NTQKAATAAAGEAG
+77 NTENVVTATAGEAG
-91 NTAQPAQP
+91 NTAQTA
-99 QMQTAASQIP
+99 QTAASQIP
-109 MGTPVVPEMET
+109 MGALVVPEMET

-166 DGRLYFTPNVSKEND
+166 DGRLYFTPNVSKEKD

-189 DNSAEFELKY
+189 DNETSYEIKY

-207 FRTFTLGSEGYKSRL
+207 FLTDSEDEQKL

-235 KNDKYIEEIDSDV
+235 KNDKYIEEIDSGV

-253 LGSDRILYYRA
+253 LGSDRILYYRD

-279 KEIDSHVRAQ
+279 KEIDSKVKAQ
-289 RHSGNVVYYLRYD
+289 CHSGNVVYYLRD
-302 GDDDNDELCYYNLKT
+302 EGDDYNYELYYYNLKT
-317 GKHGDMDECNK
+317 GKHGDIDEC
-328 IADCN
+328 IEVADYN

-341 SDGDAYDI
+341 SDGDTCDI
-349 CKAKPGSEGTKIVSD
+349 YKAKPGSEGTKIVSD

-370 GNLDAGVISYTKE
+370 GNLDAGVISYKRE
-383 ITESKSYYD
+383 IKESKSYYD

-406 EPQMDDYLTEMD
+406 EPQMDDYLTEVD
-418 PEDVLDSYDYNDYLD
+418 PEDVLDSYAYNNYLD
-433 DRSYFYDNDTSM
+433 DRSYFYSNDTSM
-445 ISITINDT
+445 DSITINDT
-453 SYYSCYSNPDVYYN
+453 SYYSCYSNSNVYYN
-467 YVNDDFYLYDADAYS
+467 YDNDDFYLCDEDAYS
-482 EANDDYSAACDRD
+482 EAYDDYYAAGNRD
-495 DLRDELKDLT
+495 DLRDALKDLT
-505 FDRTS
+505 FDSTS

-540 FLYHKA
+540 FLYRKA

-557 DDLIDDLYEAYDV
+557 DDLYDAS
-570 EYDVENYI
+570 DVENYI
-578 YDLDNDSSV
+578 YNSDNDSSV

-600 TYASMDCS
+600 TSVSMNCS
-608 EDGKTVMIVDRSDED
+608 EDGKTVMVVDQSGEN

-645 DYQVGSWYGNDYY
+645 DYTTGSWYGNDYY
-658 YFDDNNDFYIY
+658 YFDDNHDFYIY

-674 KKIAKDVTIA
+674 KKIAKDVKVA
-684 ELEGDGTFMVSDF
+684 ELEDDGNFMVF
-697 DPSSESSDLKVLKGD
+697 DVDSSYESSDLKVLKGD
-712 EQIGKIRDVGYYN
+712 EQIGKIRDVGYYG
-725 HNIDATYVDKNCI
+725 ATYVDKNCI
-738 VYRTNDGDLNV
+738 VYITNDGDLNV

-760 DVSSY
+760 DVY
-765 RMGDDSDKATFRN
+765 RYWMGDDRDKATFS
-778 GWF
+778 GWY

>member
-55 APVEETPVE
+55 APVGETPVE
-64 SKPETTSVADESE
+64 SKPETVPVADENE
-77 NTQKAATAAAGEAG
+77 NTENVVTATAGEAG
-91 NTAQPAQP
+91 NTAQTA
-99 QMQTAASQIP
+99 QTAASQIP
-109 MGTPVVPEMET
+109 MGALVVPEMET

-166 DGRLYFTPNVSKEND
+166 DGRLYFTPNVSKEKD

-189 DNSAEFELKY
+189 DNETSFEIKY

-207 FRTFTLGSEGYKSRL
+207 FLTDSEDEQRL

-253 LGSDRILYYRA
+253 LGSGRILYYRD

-279 KEIDSHVRAQ
+279 KEIDSKVCAQ
-289 RHSGNVVYYLRYD
+289 YHSGNVVYYLID
-302 GDDDNDELCYYNLKT
+302 EGDDYNYELYYYNLKT
-317 GKHGDMDECNK
+317 GKHGDIDECNTV
-328 IADCN
+328 ADYN

-341 SDGDAYDI
+341 SDGDTCDI

-383 ITESKSYYD
+383 IKESKSYYD

-406 EPQMDDYLTEMD
+406 EPQMDDYLTEVD

-433 DRSYFYDNDTSM
+433 DRSYFYSNDTSM
-445 ISITINDT
+445 YSITINDT
-453 SYYSCYSNPDVYYN
+453 SYYLCYSNSNVYYN
-467 YVNDDFYLYDADAYS
+467 YDNDDFYLYDEDAYS
-482 EANDDYSAACDRD
+482 EAYDDYYAAGNRD
-495 DLRDELKDLT
+495 DLRDALKDLT
-505 FDRTS
+505 FDSTS

-540 FLYHKA
+540 FLYQKA

-557 DDLIDDLYEAYDV
+557 DDLYDASDV
-570 EYDVENYI
+570 EDYI
-578 YDLDNDSSV
+578 YDSDNDSSV

-600 TYASMDCS
+600 TSVSMNCS
-608 EDGKTVMIVDRSDED
+608 EDGKTVMIVDQSDED
-623 SNELIAYKKKGDSLE
+623 STELIAYKKKGDSLE
-638 KIGTVEK
+638 KIGTVEQ
-645 DYQVGSWYGNDYY
+645 DYTTGSWYGNDYY
-658 YFDDNNDFYIY
+658 YFDDNHDFYIY

-674 KKIAKDVTIA
+674 KKIAKDVAIA
-684 ELEGDGTFMVSDF
+684 ELEGDGNFMVF
-697 DPSSESSDLKVLKGD
+697 DVDSSYESSDLKVLKGD
-712 EQIGKIRDVGYYN
+712 EQIGKIRDVGYYG
-725 HNIDATYVDKNCI
+725 ATYVDKNCI
-738 VYRTNDGDLNV
+738 VYITNDGDLNV

-765 RMGDDSDKATFRN
+765 WMGDDNDKATFS
-778 GWF
+778 GWY

>member
-21 GNKIPEELLHAAA
+21 GNKIPEELLNAAA
-34 PQNASKSVAETVE
+34 SVG
-47 PSAPEQPA
+47 
-55 APVEETPVE
+55 ETPVE
-64 SKPETTSVADESE
+64 SKPETVPVANENE
-77 NTQKAATAAAGEAG
+77 NTENVVTATAGEVG
-91 NTAQPAQP
+91 NTAQTA
-99 QMQTAASQIP
+99 QTAASQIP
-109 MGTPVVPEMET
+109 MGALVVPEMET

-166 DGRLYFTPNVSKEND
+166 DGRLYFTPNVSKEKD

-189 DNSAEFELKY
+189 DNETSYEIKY

-207 FRTFTLGSEGYKSRL
+207 FLTDSEDEQRL

-235 KNDKYIEEIDSDV
+235 KNDKYIEEIDSGV

-253 LGSDRILYYRA
+253 LGSDRILYYRD

-279 KEIDSHVRAQ
+279 KEIDSKVKAQ
-289 RHSGNVVYYLRYD
+289 CHSGNVVYYLRD
-302 GDDDNDELCYYNLKT
+302 EGDDYNYELYYYNLKT
-317 GKHGDMDECNK
+317 GKHGDIDEC
-328 IADCN
+328 IEVADYN

-341 SDGDAYDI
+341 SDGDTCDI
-349 CKAKPGSEGTKIVSD
+349 YKAKPGSEGTKIVSD

-370 GNLDAGVISYTKE
+370 GNLDAGVISYKRE
-383 ITESKSYYD
+383 IKESKSYYD

-406 EPQMDDYLTEMD
+406 EPQMDDYLTEVD
-418 PEDVLDSYDYNDYLD
+418 PEDVLDSYAYNNYLD
-433 DRSYFYDNDTSM
+433 DRSYFYSNDTSM
-445 ISITINDT
+445 DSITINDT
-453 SYYSCYSNPDVYYN
+453 SYYSCYSNSNVYYN
-467 YVNDDFYLYDADAYS
+467 YDNDDFYLCDEDAYS
-482 EANDDYSAACDRD
+482 EAYDDYYAAGNRD
-495 DLRDELKDLT
+495 DLRDALKDLT
-505 FDRTS
+505 FDSTS

-540 FLYHKA
+540 FLYRKA

-557 DDLIDDLYEAYDV
+557 DDLYDAS
-570 EYDVENYI
+570 DVENYI
-578 YDLDNDSSV
+578 YNSDNDSSV

-600 TYASMDCS
+600 TSVSMNCS
-608 EDGKTVMIVDRSDED
+608 EDGKTVMVVDQSDED
-623 SNELIAYKKKGDSLE
+623 SNELIAYKKKGGSLE

-645 DYQVGSWYGNDYY
+645 DYTTGSWYGNDYY
-658 YFDDNNDFYIY
+658 YFDDNHDFYIY

-674 KKIAKDVTIA
+674 KKIAKDVKVA
-684 ELEGDGTFMVSDF
+684 ELEDDGNFMVF
-697 DPSSESSDLKVLKGD
+697 DVDSSYESSDLKVLKGD
-712 EQIGKIRDVGYYN
+712 EQIGKIRDVGYYGV
-725 HNIDATYVDKNCI
+725 TYVDKNCI
-738 VYRTNDGDLNV
+738 VYITNDGDLNV

-760 DVSSY
+760 DVY
-765 RMGDDSDKATFRN
+765 RYWMGHDRDKATFS
-778 GWF
+778 GWY

>member
-34 PQNASKSVAETVE
+34 PQNASESVAETVE
-47 PSAPEQPA
+47 QSAPEQPA
-55 APVEETPVE
+55 APVGETPVE
-64 SKPETTSVADESE
+64 SKPETVPVADENE
-77 NTQKAATAAAGEAG
+77 NTENVVTATAGEAG
-91 NTAQPAQP
+91 NTAQTA
-99 QMQTAASQIP
+99 QTAASQIP
-109 MGTPVVPEMET
+109 MGALVVPEMET

-166 DGRLYFTPNVSKEND
+166 DGRLYFTPNVSKEKD

-189 DNSAEFELKY
+189 DNETSFEIKY

-207 FRTFTLGSEGYKSRL
+207 FLTDSEDEQRL

-235 KNDKYIEEIDSDV
+235 KNDKYIEEIDSGV

-253 LGSDRILYYRA
+253 LGSDRILYYRD

-279 KEIDSHVRAQ
+279 KEIDSKVKAQ
-289 RHSGNVVYYLRYD
+289 CHSGNVVYYLRD
-302 GDDDNDELCYYNLKT
+302 EGDDYNYELYYYNLKT
-317 GKHGDMDECNK
+317 GKHGDIDECNTV
-328 IADCN
+328 ADYN

-341 SDGDAYDI
+341 SDGDTCDI
-349 CKAKPGSEGTKIVSD
+349 YKAKPGSEGTKIVSD

-370 GNLDAGVISYTKE
+370 GNLDAGVISYKRE
-383 ITESKSYYD
+383 IKESKSYYD

-406 EPQMDDYLTEMD
+406 EPQMDDYLTEVD
-418 PEDVLDSYDYNDYLD
+418 PEDVLDSYAYNNYLD
-433 DRSYFYDNDTSM
+433 DRSYFYSNDTSM
-445 ISITINDT
+445 DSITINDT
-453 SYYSCYSNPDVYYN
+453 SYYSCYSNSNVYYN
-467 YVNDDFYLYDADAYS
+467 YDNDDFYLYDEDAYS
-482 EANDDYSAACDRD
+482 EAYDDYYAAGNRD
-495 DLRDELKDLT
+495 DLRDALKDLT
-505 FDRTS
+505 FDSTS

-540 FLYHKA
+540 FLYRKA

-557 DDLIDDLYEAYDV
+557 DDLYDAN
-570 EYDVENYI
+570 DVENYI
-578 YDLDNDSSV
+578 YNSDNDSSV

-608 EDGKTVMIVDRSDED
+608 EDGKTVMVVDQSDED

-645 DYQVGSWYGNDYY
+645 DYTTGSWYGNDYY
-658 YFDDNNDFYIY
+658 YFDDNHDFYIY

-674 KKIAKDVTIA
+674 KKIAKDVKVA
-684 ELEGDGTFMVSDF
+684 ELEDDGNFMVF
-697 DPSSESSDLKVLKGD
+697 DVDSSYESSDLKVLKGD
-712 EQIGKIRDVGYYN
+712 EQIGKIRDVGYYG
-725 HNIDATYVDKNCI
+725 ATYVDKNCI
-738 VYRTNDGDLNV
+738 VYITNDGDLNV

-760 DVSSY
+760 DVY
-765 RMGDDSDKATFRN
+765 RYWMGDDRDKAIFS
-778 GWF
+778 GWY

>member
-21 GNKIPEELLHAAA
+21 GNKIPEELLNAAA
-34 PQNASKSVAETVE
+34 PVG
-47 PSAPEQPA
+47 
-55 APVEETPVE
+55 ETPVE
-64 SKPETTSVADESE
+64 SKPETVPVADENE
-77 NTQKAATAAAGEAG
+77 NTENVVTATAGEAG
-91 NTAQPAQP
+91 NTAQTA
-99 QMQTAASQIP
+99 QTAASQIP
-109 MGTPVVPEMET
+109 MGALVVPEMET

-166 DGRLYFTPNVSKEND
+166 DGRLYFTPNVSKEKD

-189 DNSAEFELKY
+189 DNETSFEIKY

-207 FRTFTLGSEGYKSRL
+207 FLTDSEDEQRL

-235 KNDKYIEEIDSDV
+235 KNDKYIEEIDSGV

-253 LGSDRILYYRA
+253 LGSDRILYYRD

-279 KEIDSHVRAQ
+279 KEIDSKVKAQ
-289 RHSGNVVYYLRYD
+289 YHSGNVVYYLRD
-302 GDDDNDELCYYNLKT
+302 EGDDYNYELYYYNLKT
-317 GKHGDMDECNK
+317 GKHGDIDEC
-328 IADCN
+328 IEVADYN

-341 SDGDAYDI
+341 SDGDTCDI
-349 CKAKPGSEGTKIVSD
+349 YKAKPGSEGTKIVSD

-370 GNLDAGVISYTKE
+370 GNLDAGVISYKRE
-383 ITESKSYYD
+383 IKESKSYYD

-406 EPQMDDYLTEMD
+406 EPQMDDYLTEVD
-418 PEDVLDSYDYNDYLD
+418 PEDVLDSYAYNNYLD
-433 DRSYFYDNDTSM
+433 DRSYFYSNDTSM
-445 ISITINDT
+445 DSITINDT
-453 SYYSCYSNPDVYYN
+453 SYYSCYSNSNVYYN
-467 YVNDDFYLYDADAYS
+467 YDNDDFYLYDEDAYS
-482 EANDDYSAACDRD
+482 EAYDDYYAVGNRD
-495 DLRDELKDLT
+495 DLRDALKDLT
-505 FDRTS
+505 FDSTS

-540 FLYHKA
+540 FLYRKA

-557 DDLIDDLYEAYDV
+557 DDLYDAN
-570 EYDVENYI
+570 DVENYI
-578 YDLDNDSSV
+578 YNSDNDSSV

-600 TYASMDCS
+600 TSVSMNCS
-608 EDGKTVMIVDRSDED
+608 EDGKTVMVVDQSDED

-645 DYQVGSWYGNDYY
+645 DYTTGSWYGNDYY
-658 YFDDNNDFYIY
+658 YFDDNHDFYIY

-674 KKIAKDVTIA
+674 KKIAKDVKVA
-684 ELEGDGTFMVSDF
+684 ELEDDGNFMVF
-697 DPSSESSDLKVLKGD
+697 DVDSSYESSDLKVLKGD
-712 EQIGKIRDVGYYN
+712 EQIGKIRDVGYYG
-725 HNIDATYVDKNCI
+725 ATYVDKNCI
-738 VYRTNDGDLNV
+738 VYITNDGDLNV

-760 DVSSY
+760 DVY
-765 RMGDDSDKATFRN
+765 RYWMGDDRDKATFS
-778 GWF
+778 GWY

>member
-21 GNKIPEELLHAAA
+21 GNKIPEELLNAAA
-34 PQNASKSVAETVE
+34 SVG
-47 PSAPEQPA
+47 
-55 APVEETPVE
+55 ETPVE
-64 SKPETTSVADESE
+64 SKPETVPVADENE
-77 NTQKAATAAAGEAG
+77 NTENVVTATAGEVG
-91 NTAQPAQP
+91 NTAQTA
-99 QMQTAASQIP
+99 QTAASQIP
-109 MGTPVVPEMET
+109 MGALVVPEMET

-166 DGRLYFTPNVSKEND
+166 DGRLYFTPNVSKEKD

-189 DNSAEFELKY
+189 DNETSYEIKY

-207 FRTFTLGSEGYKSRL
+207 FLTDSEDEQRL

-235 KNDKYIEEIDSDV
+235 KNDKYIEEIDSGV

-253 LGSDRILYYRA
+253 LGSDRILYYRD

-279 KEIDSHVRAQ
+279 KEIDSKVKAQ
-289 RHSGNVVYYLRYD
+289 CHSGNVVYYLRD
-302 GDDDNDELCYYNLKT
+302 EGDDYNYELYYYNLKT
-317 GKHGDMDECNK
+317 GKHGDIDEC
-328 IADCN
+328 IEVADYN

-341 SDGDAYDI
+341 SDGDTCDI
-349 CKAKPGSEGTKIVSD
+349 YKAKPGSEGTKIVSD

-370 GNLDAGVISYTKE
+370 GNLDAGVISYKRE
-383 ITESKSYYD
+383 IKESKSYYD

-406 EPQMDDYLTEMD
+406 EPQMDDYLTEVD
-418 PEDVLDSYDYNDYLD
+418 PEDVLDSYAYNNYLD
-433 DRSYFYDNDTSM
+433 DRSYFYSNDTSM
-445 ISITINDT
+445 DSITINDT
-453 SYYSCYSNPDVYYN
+453 SYYSCYSNSNVYYN
-467 YVNDDFYLYDADAYS
+467 YDNDDFYLCDEDAYS
-482 EANDDYSAACDRD
+482 EAYDDYYAAGNRD
-495 DLRDELKDLT
+495 DLRDALKDLT
-505 FDRTS
+505 FDSTS

-540 FLYHKA
+540 FLYRKA

-557 DDLIDDLYEAYDV
+557 DDLYDAS
-570 EYDVENYI
+570 DVENYI
-578 YDLDNDSSV
+578 YNSDNDSSV

-600 TYASMDCS
+600 TSVSMNCS
-608 EDGKTVMIVDRSDED
+608 EDGKTVMVVDQSGEN

-645 DYQVGSWYGNDYY
+645 DYTTGSWYGNDYY
-658 YFDDNNDFYIY
+658 YFDDNHDFYIY

-674 KKIAKDVTIA
+674 KKIAKDVKVA
-684 ELEGDGTFMVSDF
+684 ELEDDGNFMVF
-697 DPSSESSDLKVLKGD
+697 DVDSSYESSDLKVLKGD
-712 EQIGKIRDVGYYN
+712 EQIGKIRDVGYYG
-725 HNIDATYVDKNCI
+725 ATYVDKNCI
-738 VYRTNDGDLNV
+738 VYITNDGDLNV

-760 DVSSY
+760 DVY
-765 RMGDDSDKATFRN
+765 RYWMGDDRDKATFS
-778 GWF
+778 GWY

>member
-21 GNKIPEELLHAAA
+21 GNKIPEELLHAVA

-55 APVEETPVE
+55 A
-64 SKPETTSVADESE
+64 
-77 NTQKAATAAAGEAG
+77 
-91 NTAQPAQP
+91 
-99 QMQTAASQIP
+99 SQIP
-109 MGTPVVPEMET
+109 MGALVVPEMET

-189 DNSAEFELKY
+189 DNSAQFEVKY

-207 FRTFTLGSEGYKSRL
+207 FRTFNISSEGYYKSRL

-248 TDFSV
+248 RNFSV
-253 LGSDRILYYRA
+253 LGSGRILYNRY
-264 SNSGRELNFYDGKDT
+264 SNSRRELNFYDGKDT
-279 KEIDSHVRAQ
+279 KEIDSDVEDQ
-289 RHSGNVVYYLRYD
+289 YHSGNVVYYLRCEGHDY
-302 GDDDNDELCYYNLKT
+302 NYELYYYNLKT
-317 GKHGDMDECNK
+317 GKHGDMGECDEV
-328 IADCN
+328 ADYN

-341 SDGDAYDI
+341 SNGDTCDI
-349 CKAKPGSEGTKIVSD
+349 YKAKPGSEGTKIVSD
-364 VASDWT
+364 VASSWT
-370 GNLDAGVISYTKE
+370 GNLDAGVISYKRKLK
-383 ITESKSYYD
+383 ESKSYYD

-406 EPQMDDYLTEMD
+406 EPQMDDYLTEVD

-433 DRSYFYDNDTSM
+433 DRDDFYYYDTSM
-445 ISITINDT
+445 DSITINDT
-453 SYYSCYSNPDVYYN
+453 SYYSCNSNSNVYYD
-467 YVNDDFYLYDADAYS
+467 YDNDDFYLYDEDAYS
-482 EANDDYSAACDRD
+482 EAYDDYYAACDRD
-495 DLRDELKDLT
+495 DLREALKDLT
-505 FDRTS
+505 FDNTS

-525 AESILPIDSDPVNQI
+525 AESILPVDSDPVNQI
-540 FLYHKA
+540 FFYQKA
-546 QDLGDEKVCSI
+546 LDLGDEKVCSI
-557 DDLIDDLYEAYDV
+557 DDLYDASDV
-570 EYDVENYI
+570 EGYI
-578 YDLDNDSSV
+578 YDSDNDDSF

-600 TYASMDCS
+600 TNATSMDCS
-608 EDGKTVMIVDRSDED
+608 EDGKTVMILDRSDED
-623 SNELIAYKKKGDSLE
+623 SDELIAYKKKGDSLE

-645 DYQVGSWYGNDYY
+645 DYRIGSGSWYGNDYY
-658 YFDDNNDFYIY
+658 YLDGNSDFYIY

-674 KKIAKDVTIA
+674 KKIAKDVDVA
-684 ELEGDGTFMVSDF
+684 ELEDDGTFMVSDR
-697 DPSSESSDLKVLKGD
+697 SSDLKVLKGD
-712 EQIGKIRDVGYYN
+712 EQIGKFRDVLSYRENDYRGRDRDY
-725 HNIDATYVDKNCI
+725 HIAATYVDKNCI
-738 VYRTNDGDLNV
+738 VYLTKDRDLNV

-760 DVSSY
+760 GIY
-765 RMGDDSDKATFRN
+765 FYWMRDDSYKATFFR
-778 GWF
+778 

>member
-166 DGRLYFTPNVSKEND
+166 DGRLYFTPNVSKEKD

-189 DNSAEFELKY
+189 DNETSFEIKY

-207 FRTFTLGSEGYKSRL
+207 FLTDSEDEQRL

-253 LGSDRILYYRA
+253 LGSGRILYYRA

-279 KEIDSHVRAQ
+279 KEIDSDVRAQ
-289 RHSGNVVYYLRYD
+289 RHSGNVVYYLRD
-302 GDDDNDELCYYNLKT
+302 EGDDDNYELYYYNLKT

-341 SDGDAYDI
+341 SDGDTCDI
-349 CKAKPGSEGTKIVSD
+349 YKAKPGSEGTKIVSD
-364 VASDWT
+364 VASSWT

-406 EPQMDDYLTEMD
+406 EPQMDDYLTEVD
-418 PEDVLDSYDYNDYLD
+418 PEDVLDSYAYNNYLD

-495 DLRDELKDLT
+495 DLRDALKDLT
-505 FDRTS
+505 FDSTS

-540 FLYHKA
+540 FLYRKA
-546 QDLGDEKVCSI
+546 QDLGAEKVCSI
-557 DDLIDDLYEAYDV
+557 DDLYDAYDV
-570 EYDVENYI
+570 EDYI
-578 YDLDNDSSV
+578 YDSDNDSSV

-645 DYQVGSWYGNDYY
+645 DYTTGSWYGNDYY
-658 YFDDNNDFYIY
+658 YFDDNHDFYIF

-674 KKIAKDVTIA
+674 KKIAKDVKVA
-684 ELEGDGTFMVSDF
+684 ELEDDGNFMVF
-697 DPSSESSDLKVLKGD
+697 DVDSSYESSDLKVLKGD
-712 EQIGKIRDVGYYN
+712 EQIGKIRDVGYYG
-725 HNIDATYVDKNCI
+725 ATYVDKNCI
-738 VYRTNDGDLNV
+738 VYITNDGDLNV

-760 DVSSY
+760 DVY
-765 RMGDDSDKATFRN
+765 RYWMGDDRDKATFS
-778 GWF
+778 GWY

>member
-55 APVEETPVE
+55 APVGETPVE
-64 SKPETTSVADESE
+64 SKPETVPVADENE
-77 NTQKAATAAAGEAG
+77 NTENVVTATAGEAG
-91 NTAQPAQP
+91 NTAQTA
-99 QMQTAASQIP
+99 QTAASQIP
-109 MGTPVVPEMET
+109 MGALVVPEMET

-166 DGRLYFTPNVSKEND
+166 DGRLYFTPNVSKEKD

-189 DNSAEFELKY
+189 DNETSYEIKY

-207 FRTFTLGSEGYKSRL
+207 FLTDSEDEQRL

-235 KNDKYIEEIDSDV
+235 KNDKYIEEIDSGV

-253 LGSDRILYYRA
+253 LGSDRILYYRD

-279 KEIDSHVRAQ
+279 KEIDSKVKAQ
-289 RHSGNVVYYLRYD
+289 CHSGNVVYYLRD
-302 GDDDNDELCYYNLKT
+302 EGDDYNYELYYYNLKT
-317 GKHGDMDECNK
+317 GKHGDIDEC
-328 IADCN
+328 IEVADYN

-341 SDGDAYDI
+341 SDGDTCDI
-349 CKAKPGSEGTKIVSD
+349 YKAKPGSEGTKIVSD

-370 GNLDAGVISYTKE
+370 GNLDAGVISYKRE

-406 EPQMDDYLTEMD
+406 EPQMDDYLTEVD
-418 PEDVLDSYDYNDYLD
+418 PEDVLDSDAYNDYLD
-433 DRSYFYDNDTSM
+433 ESGYFYEYDTSM
-445 ISITINDT
+445 DSITINDT
-453 SYYSCYSNPDVYYN
+453 SYYSCYSNSNVYYN
-467 YVNDDFYLYDADAYS
+467 YDNDDFYLYDEDAYS
-482 EANDDYSAACDRD
+482 EAYDDYYAAGNRD
-495 DLRDELKDLT
+495 DLRDALKDLT
-505 FDRTS
+505 FDSTS
-510 YDLYL
+510 YDLFL

-540 FLYHKA
+540 FLYRKA

-557 DDLIDDLYEAYDV
+557 DDLYDAS
-570 EYDVENYI
+570 DVENYI
-578 YDLDNDSSV
+578 YNSDNDSSV

-600 TYASMDCS
+600 TSVSMNCS
-608 EDGKTVMIVDRSDED
+608 EDGKTVMVVDQSDED

-645 DYQVGSWYGNDYY
+645 DYTTGSWYGNDYY
-658 YFDDNNDFYIY
+658 YFDDNHDFYIY

-674 KKIAKDVTIA
+674 KKIAKDVKVA
-684 ELEGDGTFMVSDF
+684 ELEDDGNFMVF
-697 DPSSESSDLKVLKGD
+697 DVDSSYESSDLKVLKGD
-712 EQIGKIRDVGYYN
+712 EQIGKIRDVGYYG
-725 HNIDATYVDKNCI
+725 ATYVDKNCI
-738 VYRTNDGDLNV
+738 VYITNDGDLNV

-765 RMGDDSDKATFRN
+765 WMCGGSAKESFWPFWN
-778 GWF
+778 

>member
-21 GNKIPEELLHAAA
+21 GNKIPEELLNAAA
-34 PQNASKSVAETVE
+34 PVG
-47 PSAPEQPA
+47 
-55 APVEETPVE
+55 ETPVE
-64 SKPETTSVADESE
+64 SKPETVPVADENE
-77 NTQKAATAAAGEAG
+77 NTENVVTATAGEAG
-91 NTAQPAQP
+91 NTAQTA
-99 QMQTAASQIP
+99 QTAASQIP
-109 MGTPVVPEMET
+109 MGALVVPEMET

-166 DGRLYFTPNVSKEND
+166 DGRLYFTPNVSKEKD

-189 DNSAEFELKY
+189 DNETSFEIKY

-207 FRTFTLGSEGYKSRL
+207 FLTDSEDEQRL

-235 KNDKYIEEIDSDV
+235 KNDKYIEEIDSGV

-253 LGSDRILYYRA
+253 LGSDRILYYRD

-279 KEIDSHVRAQ
+279 KEIDSKVKAQ
-289 RHSGNVVYYLRYD
+289 CHSGNVVYYLRD
-302 GDDDNDELCYYNLKT
+302 EGDDYNYELYYYNLKT
-317 GKHGDMDECNK
+317 GKHGDIDEC
-328 IADCN
+328 IEVADYN

-341 SDGDAYDI
+341 SDGDTCDI
-349 CKAKPGSEGTKIVSD
+349 YKAKPGSEGTKIVSD

-370 GNLDAGVISYTKE
+370 GNLDAGVISYKRE
-383 ITESKSYYD
+383 IKESKSYYD

-406 EPQMDDYLTEMD
+406 EPQMDDYLTEVD
-418 PEDVLDSYDYNDYLD
+418 PEDVLDSYAYNNYLD
-433 DRSYFYDNDTSM
+433 DRSYFYSNDTSM
-445 ISITINDT
+445 DSITINDT
-453 SYYSCYSNPDVYYN
+453 SYYSCYSNSNVYYN
-467 YVNDDFYLYDADAYS
+467 YDNDDFYLYDEDAYS
-482 EANDDYSAACDRD
+482 EAYDDYYAAGNRD
-495 DLRDELKDLT
+495 DLRDALKDLT
-505 FDRTS
+505 FDSTS

-540 FLYHKA
+540 FLYRKA

-557 DDLIDDLYEAYDV
+557 DDLYDAN
-570 EYDVENYI
+570 DVENYI
-578 YDLDNDSSV
+578 YNSDNDSSV

-600 TYASMDCS
+600 TSVSMNCS
-608 EDGKTVMIVDRSDED
+608 EDGKTVMVVDQSDED

-645 DYQVGSWYGNDYY
+645 DYTTGSWYGNDYY
-658 YFDDNNDFYIY
+658 YFDDNHDFYIY

-674 KKIAKDVTIA
+674 KKIAKDVKVA
-684 ELEGDGTFMVSDF
+684 ELEDDGNFMVF
-697 DPSSESSDLKVLKGD
+697 DVDSSYESSDLKVLKGD
-712 EQIGKIRDVGYYN
+712 EQIGKIRDVGYYG
-725 HNIDATYVDKNCI
+725 ATYVDKNCI
-738 VYRTNDGDLNV
+738 VYITNDGDLNV

-760 DVSSY
+760 DVY
-765 RMGDDSDKATFRN
+765 RYWMGDDRDKATFS
-778 GWF
+778 GWY

>member
-21 GNKIPEELLHAAA
+21 GNKIPEELLNAAA
-34 PQNASKSVAETVE
+34 SVG
-47 PSAPEQPA
+47 
-55 APVEETPVE
+55 ETPVE
-64 SKPETTSVADESE
+64 SKPETVPVADENE
-77 NTQKAATAAAGEAG
+77 NTENVVTATAGEAG
-91 NTAQPAQP
+91 NTAQTA
-99 QMQTAASQIP
+99 QTAASQIP
-109 MGTPVVPEMET
+109 MGALVVPEMET

-166 DGRLYFTPNVSKEND
+166 DGRLYFTPNVSKEKD

-189 DNSAEFELKY
+189 DNETSYEIKY

-207 FRTFTLGSEGYKSRL
+207 FLTDSEDEQRL

-235 KNDKYIEEIDSDV
+235 KNDKYIEEIDSGV

-253 LGSDRILYYRA
+253 LGSDRILYYRD

-279 KEIDSHVRAQ
+279 KEIDSKVKAQ
-289 RHSGNVVYYLRYD
+289 CHSGNVVYYLRD
-302 GDDDNDELCYYNLKT
+302 EGDDYNYELYYYNLKT
-317 GKHGDMDECNK
+317 GKHGDIDEC
-328 IADCN
+328 IEVADYN

-341 SDGDAYDI
+341 SDGDTCDI
-349 CKAKPGSEGTKIVSD
+349 YKAKPGSEGTKIVSD

-370 GNLDAGVISYTKE
+370 GNLDAGVISYKRE
-383 ITESKSYYD
+383 IKESKSYYD

-406 EPQMDDYLTEMD
+406 EPQMDDYLTEVD
-418 PEDVLDSYDYNDYLD
+418 PEDVLDSYAYNNYLD
-433 DRSYFYDNDTSM
+433 DRSYFYSNDTSM
-445 ISITINDT
+445 DSITINDT
-453 SYYSCYSNPDVYYN
+453 SYYSCYSNSNVYYN
-467 YVNDDFYLYDADAYS
+467 YDNDDFYLCDEDAYS
-482 EANDDYSAACDRD
+482 EAYDDYYAAGNRD
-495 DLRDELKDLT
+495 DLRDALKDLT
-505 FDRTS
+505 FDSTS

-540 FLYHKA
+540 FLYRKA

-557 DDLIDDLYEAYDV
+557 DDLYDAS
-570 EYDVENYI
+570 DVENYI
-578 YDLDNDSSV
+578 YNSDNDSSV

-600 TYASMDCS
+600 TSVSMNCS
-608 EDGKTVMIVDRSDED
+608 EDGKTVMVVDQSDED
-623 SNELIAYKKKGDSLE
+623 SNELIAYKKKGGSLE

-645 DYQVGSWYGNDYY
+645 DYTTGSWYGNDYY
-658 YFDDNNDFYIY
+658 YFDDNHDFYIY

-674 KKIAKDVTIA
+674 KKIAKDVKVA
-684 ELEGDGTFMVSDF
+684 ELEDDGNFMVF
-697 DPSSESSDLKVLKGD
+697 DVDSSYESSDLKVLKGD
-712 EQIGKIRDVGYYN
+712 EQIGKIRDVGYYG
-725 HNIDATYVDKNCI
+725 ATYVDKNCI
-738 VYRTNDGDLNV
+738 VYITNDGDLNV

-760 DVSSY
+760 DVY
-765 RMGDDSDKATFRN
+765 RYWMGHDRDKATFS
-778 GWF
+778 GWY

>member
-21 GNKIPEELLHAAA
+21 GNKIPEELLNAAA
-34 PQNASKSVAETVE
+34 SVG
-47 PSAPEQPA
+47 
-55 APVEETPVE
+55 ETPVE
-64 SKPETTSVADESE
+64 SKPETVPVADENE
-77 NTQKAATAAAGEAG
+77 NTENVVTATAGEAG
-91 NTAQPAQP
+91 NTAQTA
-99 QMQTAASQIP
+99 QTAASQIP
-109 MGTPVVPEMET
+109 MGALVVPEMET

-166 DGRLYFTPNVSKEND
+166 DGRLYFTPNVSKEKD

-189 DNSAEFELKY
+189 DNETSYEIKY

-207 FRTFTLGSEGYKSRL
+207 FLTDSEDEQRL

-235 KNDKYIEEIDSDV
+235 KNDKYIEEIDSGV

-253 LGSDRILYYRA
+253 LGSDRILYYRD

-279 KEIDSHVRAQ
+279 KEIDSKVKAQ
-289 RHSGNVVYYLRYD
+289 CHSGNVVYYLRD
-302 GDDDNDELCYYNLKT
+302 EGDDYNYELYYYNLKT
-317 GKHGDMDECNK
+317 GKHGDIDEC
-328 IADCN
+328 IEVADYN

-341 SDGDAYDI
+341 SDGDTCDI
-349 CKAKPGSEGTKIVSD
+349 YKAKPGSEGTKIVSD

-370 GNLDAGVISYTKE
+370 GNLDARVISYKREIKE
-383 ITESKSYYD
+383 NKSYYD

-406 EPQMDDYLTEMD
+406 EPQMDDYLTEVD
-418 PEDVLDSYDYNDYLD
+418 PEDVLDSYAYNNYLD
-433 DRSYFYDNDTSM
+433 DRSYFYSNDTSM
-445 ISITINDT
+445 DSITINDT
-453 SYYSCYSNPDVYYN
+453 SYYSCYSNSNVYYN
-467 YVNDDFYLYDADAYS
+467 YDNDDFYLCDEDAYS
-482 EANDDYSAACDRD
+482 EAYDDYYAAGNRD
-495 DLRDELKDLT
+495 DLRDALKDLT
-505 FDRTS
+505 FDSTS
-510 YDLYL
+510 YDLFL

-540 FLYHKA
+540 FLYRKA

-557 DDLIDDLYEAYDV
+557 DDLYDAS
-570 EYDVENYI
+570 DVENYI
-578 YDLDNDSSV
+578 YNSDNDSSV

-600 TYASMDCS
+600 TSVSMNCS
-608 EDGKTVMIVDRSDED
+608 EDGKTVMVVDQSDED

-645 DYQVGSWYGNDYY
+645 DYTTGSWYGNDYY
-658 YFDDNNDFYIY
+658 YFDDNHDFYIY

-674 KKIAKDVTIA
+674 KKIAKDVKVA
-684 ELEGDGTFMVSDF
+684 ELEDDGNFMVF
-697 DPSSESSDLKVLKGD
+697 DVDSSYESSDLKVLKGD
-712 EQIGKIRDVGYYN
+712 EQIGKIRDVGYYG
-725 HNIDATYVDKNCI
+725 ATYVDKNCI
-738 VYRTNDGDLNV
+738 VYITNDGDLNV

-760 DVSSY
+760 DVY
-765 RMGDDSDKATFRN
+765 RYWMGDDRDKATFS
-778 GWF
+778 GWY

>member
-21 GNKIPEELLHAAA
+21 GNKIPEELLNAAA
-34 PQNASKSVAETVE
+34 PVG
-47 PSAPEQPA
+47 
-55 APVEETPVE
+55 ETPVE
-64 SKPETTSVADESE
+64 SKPETVPVADENE
-77 NTQKAATAAAGEAG
+77 NTENVVTATAGEAG
-91 NTAQPAQP
+91 NTAQTA
-99 QMQTAASQIP
+99 QTAASQIP
-109 MGTPVVPEMET
+109 MGALVVPEMET

-127 TRLIG
+127 TRLMG

-166 DGRLYFTPNVSKEND
+166 DGRLYFTPNVSKEKD

-189 DNSAEFELKY
+189 DNETSYEIKY

-207 FRTFTLGSEGYKSRL
+207 FLTDSEDEQRL

-235 KNDKYIEEIDSDV
+235 KNDKYIEEIDSGV

-253 LGSDRILYYRA
+253 LGSDRILYYRD

-279 KEIDSHVRAQ
+279 KEIDSKVKAQ
-289 RHSGNVVYYLRYD
+289 CHSGNVVYYLRD
-302 GDDDNDELCYYNLKT
+302 EGDDYNYELYYYNLKT
-317 GKHGDMDECNK
+317 GKHGDIDEC
-328 IADCN
+328 IEVADYN

-341 SDGDAYDI
+341 SDGDTCDI
-349 CKAKPGSEGTKIVSD
+349 YKAKPGSEGTKIVSD

-370 GNLDAGVISYTKE
+370 GNLDAGVISYKRE
-383 ITESKSYYD
+383 IKESKSYYD

-406 EPQMDDYLTEMD
+406 EPQMDDYLTEVD
-418 PEDVLDSYDYNDYLD
+418 PEDVLDSYAYNNYLD
-433 DRSYFYDNDTSM
+433 DRSYFYSNDTSM
-445 ISITINDT
+445 DSITINDT
-453 SYYSCYSNPDVYYN
+453 SYYSCYSNSNVYYN
-467 YVNDDFYLYDADAYS
+467 YDNDDFYLYDEDAYS
-482 EANDDYSAACDRD
+482 EAYDDYYAAGNRD
-495 DLRDELKDLT
+495 DLRDALKDLT
-505 FDRTS
+505 FDSTS
-510 YDLYL
+510 YDLFL

-540 FLYHKA
+540 FLYRKA

-557 DDLIDDLYEAYDV
+557 DDLYDAN
-570 EYDVENYI
+570 DVENYI
-578 YDLDNDSSV
+578 YNSDNDSSV

-600 TYASMDCS
+600 TSVSMNCS
-608 EDGKTVMIVDRSDED
+608 EDGKTVMVVDQSDED

-645 DYQVGSWYGNDYY
+645 DYTTGSWYGNDYY
-658 YFDDNNDFYIY
+658 YFDNNHDFYIY

-674 KKIAKDVTIA
+674 KKIAKDVKVA
-684 ELEGDGTFMVSDF
+684 ELEDDGNFMVF
-697 DPSSESSDLKVLKGD
+697 DVDSSYESSDLKVLKGD
-712 EQIGKIRDVGYYN
+712 EQIGKIRDVGYYG
-725 HNIDATYVDKNCI
+725 ATYVDKNFI
-738 VYRTNDGDLNV
+738 VYITNDGDLNV

-760 DVSSY
+760 DVY
-765 RMGDDSDKATFRN
+765 RYWMGDDRDKATFS
-778 GWF
+778 GWY

>member
-21 GNKIPEELLHAAA
+21 GNKIPEELLNAAA
-34 PQNASKSVAETVE
+34 SVG
-47 PSAPEQPA
+47 
-55 APVEETPVE
+55 ETPVE
-64 SKPETTSVADESE
+64 SKPETVPVADENE
-77 NTQKAATAAAGEAG
+77 NTENVVTATAGEAG
-91 NTAQPAQP
+91 NTAQTA
-99 QMQTAASQIP
+99 QTAASQIP
-109 MGTPVVPEMET
+109 MGALVVPEMET

-166 DGRLYFTPNVSKEND
+166 DGRLYFTPNVSKEKD

-189 DNSAEFELKY
+189 DNETSYEIKY

-207 FRTFTLGSEGYKSRL
+207 FLTDSEDEQRL

-235 KNDKYIEEIDSDV
+235 KNDKYIEEIDSGV

-253 LGSDRILYYRA
+253 LGSDRILYYRD

-279 KEIDSHVRAQ
+279 KEIDSKVKAQ
-289 RHSGNVVYYLRYD
+289 CHSGNVVYYLRD
-302 GDDDNDELCYYNLKT
+302 EGDDYNYELYYYNLKT
-317 GKHGDMDECNK
+317 GKHGDMGECDEV
-328 IADCN
+328 ADYN

-341 SDGDAYDI
+341 SDGDTCDI
-349 CKAKPGSEGTKIVSD
+349 YKAKPGSEGTKIVSD

-370 GNLDAGVISYTKE
+370 GNLDAGVISYKRE

-406 EPQMDDYLTEMD
+406 EPQMDDYLTEVD
-418 PEDVLDSYDYNDYLD
+418 PEDVLDSYAYNNYLD
-433 DRSYFYDNDTSM
+433 DRSYFYSNDTSM
-445 ISITINDT
+445 DSITINDT
-453 SYYSCYSNPDVYYN
+453 SYYSCYSNSNVYYN
-467 YVNDDFYLYDADAYS
+467 YDNDDFYLYDEDAYS
-482 EANDDYSAACDRD
+482 EAYDDYYAAGNRD
-495 DLRDELKDLT
+495 DLRDALKDLT
-505 FDRTS
+505 FDSTS

-540 FLYHKA
+540 FLYRKA

-557 DDLIDDLYEAYDV
+557 DDLYDAS
-570 EYDVENYI
+570 DVENYI
-578 YDLDNDSSV
+578 YNSDNDSSV

-600 TYASMDCS
+600 TSVSMNCS
-608 EDGKTVMIVDRSDED
+608 EDGKTVMVVDQSDED

-645 DYQVGSWYGNDYY
+645 DYEIGSWYGNDYY
-658 YFDDNNDFYIY
+658 YFDKNDDFYIY

-674 KKIAKDVTIA
+674 KKIAKDVKVA
-684 ELEGDGTFMVSDF
+684 ELEDDGNFMVF
-697 DPSSESSDLKVLKGD
+697 DVDSSYESSDLKVLKGD
-712 EQIGKIRDVGYYN
+712 EQIGKIRDVGDYG
-725 HNIDATYVDKNCI
+725 ATYVDKNCI
-738 VYRTNDGDLNV
+738 VYITNDGDLNV

-765 RMGDDSDKATFRN
+765 WMCGGSAKESFWPFWN
-778 GWF
+778 

>member
-21 GNKIPEELLHAAA
+21 GNKIPEELLNAAA
-34 PQNASKSVAETVE
+34 SVG
-47 PSAPEQPA
+47 
-55 APVEETPVE
+55 ETPVE
-64 SKPETTSVADESE
+64 SKPETVPVADENE
-77 NTQKAATAAAGEAG
+77 NTENVVTATAGEAG
-91 NTAQPAQP
+91 NTAQTA
-99 QMQTAASQIP
+99 QTAASQIP
-109 MGTPVVPEMET
+109 MGALVVPEMET

-166 DGRLYFTPNVSKEND
+166 DGRLYFTPNVSKEKD

-189 DNSAEFELKY
+189 DNETSYEIKY

-207 FRTFTLGSEGYKSRL
+207 FLTDSEDEQKL

-235 KNDKYIEEIDSDV
+235 KNDKYIEEIDSGV

-253 LGSDRILYYRA
+253 LGSDRILYYRD

-279 KEIDSHVRAQ
+279 KEIDSKVKAQ
-289 RHSGNVVYYLRYD
+289 CHSGNVVYYLRD
-302 GDDDNDELCYYNLKT
+302 EGDDYNYELYYYNLKT
-317 GKHGDMDECNK
+317 GKHGDIDEC
-328 IADCN
+328 IEVADYN

-341 SDGDAYDI
+341 SDGDTCDI
-349 CKAKPGSEGTKIVSD
+349 YKAKPGSEGTKIVSD

-370 GNLDAGVISYTKE
+370 GNLDAGVISYKRE
-383 ITESKSYYD
+383 IKESKSYYD

-406 EPQMDDYLTEMD
+406 EPQMDDYLTEVD
-418 PEDVLDSYDYNDYLD
+418 PEDVLDSYAYNNYLD
-433 DRSYFYDNDTSM
+433 DRSYFYSNDTSM
-445 ISITINDT
+445 DSITINDT
-453 SYYSCYSNPDVYYN
+453 SYYSCYSNSNVYYN
-467 YVNDDFYLYDADAYS
+467 YDNDDFYLYDEDAYS
-482 EANDDYSAACDRD
+482 EAYDDYYAAGNRD
-495 DLRDELKDLT
+495 DLRDALKDLT
-505 FDRTS
+505 FDSTS
-510 YDLYL
+510 YDLFL

-540 FLYHKA
+540 FLYRKA

-557 DDLIDDLYEAYDV
+557 DDLYDAN
-570 EYDVENYI
+570 DVENYI
-578 YDLDNDSSV
+578 YNSDNDSSV

-600 TYASMDCS
+600 TSVSMNCS
-608 EDGKTVMIVDRSDED
+608 EDGKTVMVVDQSGEN

-645 DYQVGSWYGNDYY
+645 DYTTGSWYGNDYY
-658 YFDDNNDFYIY
+658 YFDDNHDFYIY

-674 KKIAKDVTIA
+674 KKIAKDVKVA
-684 ELEGDGTFMVSDF
+684 ELEDDGNFMVF
-697 DPSSESSDLKVLKGD
+697 DVDSSYESSDLKVLKGD
-712 EQIGKIRDVGYYN
+712 EQIGKIRDVGYYG
-725 HNIDATYVDKNCI
+725 ATYVDKNCI
-738 VYRTNDGDLNV
+738 VYITNDGDLNV

-760 DVSSY
+760 DVY
-765 RMGDDSDKATFRN
+765 RYWMGDDRDKATFS
-778 GWF
+778 GWY

>member
-21 GNKIPEELLHAAA
+21 GNKIPEELLNAAA
-34 PQNASKSVAETVE
+34 PVG
-47 PSAPEQPA
+47 
-55 APVEETPVE
+55 ETPVE
-64 SKPETTSVADESE
+64 SKPETVPVADENE
-77 NTQKAATAAAGEAG
+77 NTENVVTATAGEAG
-91 NTAQPAQP
+91 NTAQTA
-99 QMQTAASQIP
+99 QTAASQIP
-109 MGTPVVPEMET
+109 MGALVVPEMET

-189 DNSAEFELKY
+189 DNETSFEIKY

-207 FRTFTLGSEGYKSRL
+207 FLTDSEDEQRL

-235 KNDKYIEEIDSDV
+235 KNDKYIEEIDSGV
-248 TDFSV
+248 TEFSV

-264 SNSGRELNFYDGKDT
+264 SKGELNFYDGKDT
-279 KEIDSHVRAQ
+279 KEIDSKVKAQ
-289 RHSGNVVYYLRYD
+289 CHSGNVVYYLRD
-302 GDDDNDELCYYNLKT
+302 EGDDYNYELYYYNLKT
-317 GKHGDMDECNK
+317 GKHGDIDEC
-328 IADCN
+328 IEVADYN

-341 SDGDAYDI
+341 SDGDTCDI
-349 CKAKPGSEGTKIVSD
+349 YKAKPGSEGTKIVSD

-370 GNLDAGVISYTKE
+370 GNLDAGVISYKRE

-406 EPQMDDYLTEMD
+406 EPQMDDYLTEVD
-418 PEDVLDSYDYNDYLD
+418 PEDVLDSYAYNNYLD
-433 DRSYFYDNDTSM
+433 DRSYFYSNDTSM
-445 ISITINDT
+445 DSITINDT
-453 SYYSCYSNPDVYYN
+453 SYYSCYSNSNVYYN
-467 YVNDDFYLYDADAYS
+467 YDNDDFYLYDEDAYS
-482 EANDDYSAACDRD
+482 EAYDDYYAAGNRD
-495 DLRDELKDLT
+495 DLRDALKDLT
-505 FDRTS
+505 FDSTS

-540 FLYHKA
+540 FLYRKA

-557 DDLIDDLYEAYDV
+557 DDLYDAS
-570 EYDVENYI
+570 DVENYI
-578 YDLDNDSSV
+578 YNSDNDSSV

-600 TYASMDCS
+600 TSVSMNCS
-608 EDGKTVMIVDRSDED
+608 EDGKTVMVVDQSDED

-645 DYQVGSWYGNDYY
+645 DYTTGSWYGNDYY
-658 YFDDNNDFYIY
+658 YFDDNHDFYIY

-674 KKIAKDVTIA
+674 KKIAKDVKVA
-684 ELEGDGTFMVSDF
+684 ELEDDGNFMVF
-697 DPSSESSDLKVLKGD
+697 DVDSSYESSDLKVLKGD
-712 EQIGKIRDVGYYN
+712 EQIGKIRDVGYYG
-725 HNIDATYVDKNCI
+725 ATYVDKNCI
-738 VYRTNDGDLNV
+738 VYITNDGDLNV

-760 DVSSY
+760 DVY
-765 RMGDDSDKATFRN
+765 RYWMGDDRDKATFS
-778 GWF
+778 GWY

>member
-21 GNKIPEELLHAAA
+21 GNKIPEELLNAAA
-34 PQNASKSVAETVE
+34 PVG
-47 PSAPEQPA
+47 
-55 APVEETPVE
+55 ETPVE
-64 SKPETTSVADESE
+64 SKPETVPVADENE
-77 NTQKAATAAAGEAG
+77 NTENVVTATAGEAG
-91 NTAQPAQP
+91 NTAQTA
-99 QMQTAASQIP
+99 QTAASQIP
-109 MGTPVVPEMET
+109 MGALVVPEMET

-166 DGRLYFTPNVSKEND
+166 DGRLYFTPNVSKEKD

-189 DNSAEFELKY
+189 DNETSYEIKY

-207 FRTFTLGSEGYKSRL
+207 FLTDSEDEQRL

-235 KNDKYIEEIDSDV
+235 KNDKYIEEIDSGV

-253 LGSDRILYYRA
+253 LGSDRILYYRD
-264 SNSGRELNFYDGKDT
+264 SNSGQELNFYDGKDT
-279 KEIDSHVRAQ
+279 KEIDSEVKAQ
-289 RHSGNVVYYLRYD
+289 YHSGNVVYYLRD
-302 GDDDNDELCYYNLKT
+302 EGDDYNYELYYYNLKT
-317 GKHGDMDECNK
+317 GKHGDIDEC
-328 IADCN
+328 IEVADYN

-341 SDGDAYDI
+341 SDGDTCDI
-349 CKAKPGSEGTKIVSD
+349 YKAKPGSEGTKIVSD

-370 GNLDAGVISYTKE
+370 GNLDAGVISYKRE

-406 EPQMDDYLTEMD
+406 EPQMDDYLTEVD
-418 PEDVLDSYDYNDYLD
+418 PEDVLDSYAYNNYLD
-433 DRSYFYDNDTSM
+433 DRSYFYSNDTSM
-445 ISITINDT
+445 DSITINDT
-453 SYYSCYSNPDVYYN
+453 SYYSCYSNSNVYYN
-467 YVNDDFYLYDADAYS
+467 YDNDDFYLYDEDAYS
-482 EANDDYSAACDRD
+482 EAYDDYYAAGNRD
-495 DLRDELKDLT
+495 DLRDALKDLT
-505 FDRTS
+505 FDSTS

-540 FLYHKA
+540 FLYRKA

-557 DDLIDDLYEAYDV
+557 DDLYDAN
-570 EYDVENYI
+570 DVENYI
-578 YDLDNDSSV
+578 YNSDNDSSV

-600 TYASMDCS
+600 TSVSMNCS
-608 EDGKTVMIVDRSDED
+608 EDGKTVMVVDQSDED

-645 DYQVGSWYGNDYY
+645 DYRSGSWYGNNYY
-658 YFDDNNDFYIY
+658 YFDDNHDFYIY

-674 KKIAKDVTIA
+674 KKIAKDVKVA
-684 ELEGDGTFMVSDF
+684 ELEDDGNFMVF
-697 DPSSESSDLKVLKGD
+697 DVDSSYESSDLKVLKGD
-712 EQIGKIRDVGYYN
+712 EQIGKIRDVGYYG
-725 HNIDATYVDKNCI
+725 ATYVDKNCI
-738 VYRTNDGDLNV
+738 VYITNDGDLNV

-760 DVSSY
+760 DVY
-765 RMGDDSDKATFRN
+765 RYWMGDDRDKAIFS
-778 GWF
+778 GWY

>member
-21 GNKIPEELLHAAA
+21 GNKIPEELLNAAA
-34 PQNASKSVAETVE
+34 SVG
-47 PSAPEQPA
+47 
-55 APVEETPVE
+55 ETPVE
-64 SKPETTSVADESE
+64 SKPETVPVADENE
-77 NTQKAATAAAGEAG
+77 NTENVVTATAGEAG
-91 NTAQPAQP
+91 NTAQTA
-99 QMQTAASQIP
+99 QTAASQIP
-109 MGTPVVPEMET
+109 MGALVVPEMET

-166 DGRLYFTPNVSKEND
+166 DGRLYFTPNVSKEKD

-189 DNSAEFELKY
+189 DNETSYEIKY

-207 FRTFTLGSEGYKSRL
+207 FLTDSEDEQRL

-235 KNDKYIEEIDSDV
+235 KNDKYIEEIDSGV

-253 LGSDRILYYRA
+253 LGSDRILYYRD

-279 KEIDSHVRAQ
+279 KEIDSKVKAQ
-289 RHSGNVVYYLRYD
+289 CHSGNVVYYLRD
-302 GDDDNDELCYYNLKT
+302 EGDDYNYELYYYNLKT
-317 GKHGDMDECNK
+317 GKHGDIDEC
-328 IADCN
+328 IEVADYN

-341 SDGDAYDI
+341 SDGDTCDI
-349 CKAKPGSEGTKIVSD
+349 YKAKPGSEGTKIVSD

-370 GNLDAGVISYTKE
+370 GNLDARVISYKREIKE
-383 ITESKSYYD
+383 NKSYYD

-406 EPQMDDYLTEMD
+406 EPQMDDYLTEVD
-418 PEDVLDSYDYNDYLD
+418 PEDVLDSYAYNNYLD
-433 DRSYFYDNDTSM
+433 DRSYFYSNDTSM
-445 ISITINDT
+445 DSITINDT
-453 SYYSCYSNPDVYYN
+453 SYYSCYSNSNVYYN
-467 YVNDDFYLYDADAYS
+467 YDNDDFYLYDEDAYS
-482 EANDDYSAACDRD
+482 EAYDDYYAAGNRD
-495 DLRDELKDLT
+495 DLRDALKDLT
-505 FDRTS
+505 FDSTS
-510 YDLYL
+510 YDLFL

-540 FLYHKA
+540 FLYRKA

-557 DDLIDDLYEAYDV
+557 DDLYDAN
-570 EYDVENYI
+570 DVENYI
-578 YDLDNDSSV
+578 YNSDNDSSV

-600 TYASMDCS
+600 TSVSMNCS
-608 EDGKTVMIVDRSDED
+608 EDGKTVMVVDQSDED

-645 DYQVGSWYGNDYY
+645 DYTTGSWYGNDYY

-674 KKIAKDVTIA
+674 KKIAKDVKVA
-684 ELEGDGTFMVSDF
+684 ELEDDGNFMVF
-697 DPSSESSDLKVLKGD
+697 DVDSSYESSDLKVLKGD
-712 EQIGKIRDVGYYN
+712 EQIGKIRDVGYYG
-725 HNIDATYVDKNCI
+725 ATYVDKNCI
-738 VYRTNDGDLNV
+738 VYITNDGDLNV

-760 DVSSY
+760 DVY
-765 RMGDDSDKATFRN
+765 RYWMGDDRDKATFS
-778 GWF
+778 GWY

>member
-21 GNKIPEELLHAAA
+21 GNKIPEELLNAAA
-34 PQNASKSVAETVE
+34 PVG
-47 PSAPEQPA
+47 
-55 APVEETPVE
+55 ETPVE
-64 SKPETTSVADESE
+64 SKPETVPVADENE
-77 NTQKAATAAAGEAG
+77 NTENVVTATAGEAG
-91 NTAQPAQP
+91 NTAQTA
-99 QMQTAASQIP
+99 QTAASQIP
-109 MGTPVVPEMET
+109 MGALVVPEMET
-120 DKKKKTR
+120 DKKKKMR

-166 DGRLYFTPNVSKEND
+166 DGRLYFTPNVSKEKD

-189 DNSAEFELKY
+189 DNETSFEIKY

-207 FRTFTLGSEGYKSRL
+207 FLTDSEDEQRL

-235 KNDKYIEEIDSDV
+235 KNDKYIEEIDSGV

-253 LGSDRILYYRA
+253 LGSDRILYYRD

-279 KEIDSHVRAQ
+279 KEIDSKVKAQ
-289 RHSGNVVYYLRYD
+289 CHSGNVVYYLRD
-302 GDDDNDELCYYNLKT
+302 EGDDYNYELYYYNLKT
-317 GKHGDMDECNK
+317 GKHGDIDEC
-328 IADCN
+328 IEVADYN

-341 SDGDAYDI
+341 SDGDTCDI
-349 CKAKPGSEGTKIVSD
+349 YKAKPGSEGTKIVSD

-370 GNLDAGVISYTKE
+370 GNLDAGVISYKRE

-406 EPQMDDYLTEMD
+406 EPQMDDYLTEVD
-418 PEDVLDSYDYNDYLD
+418 PEDVLDSYAYNNYLD
-433 DRSYFYDNDTSM
+433 DRSYFYSNDTSM
-445 ISITINDT
+445 DSITINDT
-453 SYYSCYSNPDVYYN
+453 SYYSCYSNSNVYYN
-467 YVNDDFYLYDADAYS
+467 YDNDDFYLYDEDAYS
-482 EANDDYSAACDRD
+482 EAYDDYYAAGNRD
-495 DLRDELKDLT
+495 DLRDALKDLT
-505 FDRTS
+505 FDSTS

-540 FLYHKA
+540 FLYRKA

-557 DDLIDDLYEAYDV
+557 DDLYDAS
-570 EYDVENYI
+570 DVENYI
-578 YDLDNDSSV
+578 YNSDNDSSV

-600 TYASMDCS
+600 TSVSMNCS
-608 EDGKTVMIVDRSDED
+608 EDGKTVMVVDQSDED

-645 DYQVGSWYGNDYY
+645 DYTTGSWYGNDYY
-658 YFDDNNDFYIY
+658 YFDDNHDFYTY

-674 KKIAKDVTIA
+674 KKIAKNVGMA
-684 ELEGDGTFMVSDF
+684 ELEGDGNFMVF
-697 DPSSESSDLKVLKGD
+697 DVDSSYESSDLKVLKGD
-712 EQIGKIRDVGYYN
+712 EQIGKIRDVGYYG
-725 HNIDATYVDKNCI
+725 ATYVDKNCI
-738 VYRTNDGDLNV
+738 VYITNDGDLNV

-760 DVSSY
+760 DVY
-765 RMGDDSDKATFRN
+765 RYWMGDDRDKAIFS
-778 GWF
+778 GWY

>member
-21 GNKIPEELLHAAA
+21 GNKIPEELLNAAA
-34 PQNASKSVAETVE
+34 SVG
-47 PSAPEQPA
+47 
-55 APVEETPVE
+55 ETPVE
-64 SKPETTSVADESE
+64 SKPETVPVADENE
-77 NTQKAATAAAGEAG
+77 NTENVVTATAGEAG
-91 NTAQPAQP
+91 NTAQTA
-99 QMQTAASQIP
+99 QTAASQIP
-109 MGTPVVPEMET
+109 MGALVVPEMET

-166 DGRLYFTPNVSKEND
+166 DGRLYFTPNVSKEKD

-189 DNSAEFELKY
+189 DNSAEFEVKY

-207 FRTFTLGSEGYKSRL
+207 FRTFTLGSKGYKSRL

-235 KNDKYIEEIDSDV
+235 KNDKYIEEIDSGV
-248 TDFSV
+248 TYFSV
-253 LGSDRILYYRA
+253 LGSDRILYYRD

-279 KEIDSHVRAQ
+279 KEIDSKVKAQ
-289 RHSGNVVYYLRYD
+289 CHSGNVVYYLRD
-302 GDDDNDELCYYNLKT
+302 EGDDYNYELYYYNLKT
-317 GKHGDMDECNK
+317 GKHGDIDEC
-328 IADCN
+328 IEVADYN

-341 SDGDAYDI
+341 SDGDTCDI
-349 CKAKPGSEGTKIVSD
+349 YKAKPGSEGTKIVSD

-370 GNLDAGVISYTKE
+370 GNLDAGVISYKRE
-383 ITESKSYYD
+383 IKESKSYYD

-406 EPQMDDYLTEMD
+406 EPQMDDYLTEVD
-418 PEDVLDSYDYNDYLD
+418 PEDVLDSYAYNNYLD
-433 DRSYFYDNDTSM
+433 DRSYFYSNDTSM
-445 ISITINDT
+445 DSITINDT
-453 SYYSCYSNPDVYYN
+453 SYYSCYSNSNVYYN
-467 YVNDDFYLYDADAYS
+467 YDNDDFYLCDEDAYS
-482 EANDDYSAACDRD
+482 EAYDDYYAAGNRD
-495 DLRDELKDLT
+495 DLRDALKDLT
-505 FDRTS
+505 FDSTS
-510 YDLYL
+510 YDLFL

-540 FLYHKA
+540 FLYRKA

-557 DDLIDDLYEAYDV
+557 DDLYDAS
-570 EYDVENYI
+570 DVENYI
-578 YDLDNDSSV
+578 YNSDNDSSV

-600 TYASMDCS
+600 TSVSMNCS
-608 EDGKTVMIVDRSDED
+608 EDGKTVMVVDQSDED

-645 DYQVGSWYGNDYY
+645 DYTTGSWYGNDYY

-674 KKIAKDVTIA
+674 KKIAKDVKVA
-684 ELEGDGTFMVSDF
+684 ELEDDGNFMVF
-697 DPSSESSDLKVLKGD
+697 DVDSSYESSDLKVLKGD
-712 EQIGKIRDVGYYN
+712 EQIGKIRDVGYYG
-725 HNIDATYVDKNCI
+725 ATYVDKNCI
-738 VYRTNDGDLNV
+738 VYITNDGDLNV

-760 DVSSY
+760 DVY
-765 RMGDDSDKATFRN
+765 RYWMGDDRDKATFS
-778 GWF
+778 GWY

>member
-34 PQNASKSVAETVE
+34 PQNASESVAETVE
-47 PSAPEQPA
+47 QSAPEQPA
-55 APVEETPVE
+55 APVGETPVE
-64 SKPETTSVADESE
+64 SKPGTVPVADENE
-77 NTQKAATAAAGEAG
+77 NTENVVTTTAGEAG
-91 NTAQPAQP
+91 NTAQTA
-99 QMQTAASQIP
+99 QTAASQIP
-109 MGTPVVPEMET
+109 MGALVVPEMET
-120 DKKKKTR
+120 DKKKKMR

-132 VAAVAVVVAA
+132 VVAVAVVVAA

-166 DGRLYFTPNVSKEND
+166 DGRLYFTPNVSKEKD

-189 DNSAEFELKY
+189 DNETSFEIKY

-207 FRTFTLGSEGYKSRL
+207 FLTDSEDEQRL

-253 LGSDRILYYRA
+253 LGSGRILYYRD

-279 KEIDSHVRAQ
+279 KEIDSKVCAQ
-289 RHSGNVVYYLRYD
+289 YHSGNVVYYLID
-302 GDDDNDELCYYNLKT
+302 EGDDYNYELYYYNLKT
-317 GKHGDMDECNK
+317 GKHGDIDECNTV
-328 IADCN
+328 ADYN

-341 SDGDAYDI
+341 SDGDTCDI

-364 VASDWT
+364 VASSWT

-406 EPQMDDYLTEMD
+406 EPQMDDYLTEVD

-433 DRSYFYDNDTSM
+433 DRSYFYSNDTSM
-445 ISITINDT
+445 YSITINDT
-453 SYYSCYSNPDVYYN
+453 SYYSCYSNSNVYYN
-467 YVNDDFYLYDADAYS
+467 YDNDDFYLYDEDAYS
-482 EANDDYSAACDRD
+482 EAYDDYYAAGNRD
-495 DLRDELKDLT
+495 DLRDALKDLT
-505 FDRTS
+505 FDSTS

-540 FLYHKA
+540 FLYQKA

-557 DDLIDDLYEAYDV
+557 DDLYDASDV
-570 EYDVENYI
+570 EDYI
-578 YDLDNDSSV
+578 YDSDNDSSV

-600 TYASMDCS
+600 TSVSMNCS
-608 EDGKTVMIVDRSDED
+608 EDGKTVMIVDQSDED

-638 KIGTVEK
+638 KIGTVEQ
-645 DYQVGSWYGNDYY
+645 DYTTGSWYGNDYY
-658 YFDDNNDFYIY
+658 YFDDNHDFYIY

-674 KKIAKDVTIA
+674 KKIAKDVAIA
-684 ELEGDGTFMVSDF
+684 ELEGDGNFMVF
-697 DPSSESSDLKVLKGD
+697 DVDSSYESSDLKVLKGD
-712 EQIGKIRDVGYYN
+712 EQIGKIRDVGYYG
-725 HNIDATYVDKNCI
+725 ATYVDKNCI
-738 VYRTNDGDLNV
+738 VYITNDGDLNV

-765 RMGDDSDKATFRN
+765 WMGDDNDKATFS
-778 GWF
+778 GWY

>member
-21 GNKIPEELLHAAA
+21 GNKIPEELLNAAA
-34 PQNASKSVAETVE
+34 PVG
-47 PSAPEQPA
+47 
-55 APVEETPVE
+55 ETPVE
-64 SKPETTSVADESE
+64 SKPETVPVADENE
-77 NTQKAATAAAGEAG
+77 NTENVVTATAGEAG
-91 NTAQPAQP
+91 NTAQTA
-99 QMQTAASQIP
+99 QTAASQIP
-109 MGTPVVPEMET
+109 MGALVVPEMET

-166 DGRLYFTPNVSKEND
+166 DGRLYFTPNVSKEKD

-189 DNSAEFELKY
+189 DNETSYEIKY

-207 FRTFTLGSEGYKSRL
+207 FLTDSEDEQRL

-235 KNDKYIEEIDSDV
+235 KNDKYIEEIDSGV

-253 LGSDRILYYRA
+253 LGSDRILYYRD

-279 KEIDSHVRAQ
+279 KEIDSKVKAQ
-289 RHSGNVVYYLRYD
+289 CHSGNVVYYLRD
-302 GDDDNDELCYYNLKT
+302 EGDDYNYELYYYNLKT
-317 GKHGDMDECNK
+317 GKHGDIDEC
-328 IADCN
+328 IEVADYN

-341 SDGDAYDI
+341 SDGDTCDI
-349 CKAKPGSEGTKIVSD
+349 YKAKPGSEGTKIVSD

-370 GNLDAGVISYTKE
+370 GNLDAGVISYKRE
-383 ITESKSYYD
+383 IKESKSYYD

-406 EPQMDDYLTEMD
+406 EPQMDDYLTEVD
-418 PEDVLDSYDYNDYLD
+418 PEDVLDSYAYNNYLD
-433 DRSYFYDNDTSM
+433 DRSYFYSNDTSM
-445 ISITINDT
+445 DSITINDT
-453 SYYSCYSNPDVYYN
+453 SYYSCYSNSNVYYN
-467 YVNDDFYLYDADAYS
+467 YDNDDFYLYDEEAYS
-482 EANDDYSAACDRD
+482 EAYDDYYAAGNRD
-495 DLRDELKDLT
+495 DLRDALKDLT
-505 FDRTS
+505 FDSTS

-540 FLYHKA
+540 FLYRKA

-557 DDLIDDLYEAYDV
+557 DDLYDAS
-570 EYDVENYI
+570 DVENYI
-578 YDLDNDSSV
+578 YNSDNDSSV

-600 TYASMDCS
+600 TSVSMNCS
-608 EDGKTVMIVDRSDED
+608 EDGKTVMVVDQSDED

-645 DYQVGSWYGNDYY
+645 DYTTGSWYGNDYY
-658 YFDDNNDFYIY
+658 YFDDNHDFYIY

-674 KKIAKDVTIA
+674 KKIAKDVKVA
-684 ELEGDGTFMVSDF
+684 ELEDDGNFMVF
-697 DPSSESSDLKVLKGD
+697 DVDSSYESSDLKVLKGD
-712 EQIGKIRDVGYYN
+712 EQIGKIRDVGYYG
-725 HNIDATYVDKNCI
+725 ATYVDKNCI
-738 VYRTNDGDLNV
+738 VYITNDGDLNV

-760 DVSSY
+760 DVY
-765 RMGDDSDKATFRN
+765 RYWMGDDRDKATFS
-778 GWF
+778 GWY